1 MSIDSSSKAA
11 LHKGYKHWCPEVEQ
25 REDWDKDF
33 NFVLI
38 RSIEELKKLDV
49 EHKFVAWDTETSG
62 LNPDIDWLVGF
73 SFSFDGKTGYYVPV
87 KHDDIALG
95 KEALDIF
102 FSILSKAGTQ
112 FLYNCRFDQ
121 RFFEAAGYSLEGLRY
136 YDVMN
141 AIWLADT
148 NVLMPSLKASERRF
162 LGWIP
167 KTFSETLGDA
177 TTFQHVPAEDAYKY
191 ACLAEDTLVTTDQGH
206 EKISEIS
213 VGTLVDTSEGFKE
226 VTATYDNGIREVLEV
241 SLDGNLIECTPDHLL
256 AVNTVLGPSY
266 MRADE
271 LLPCASGYR
280 GTGEIR
286 ELRSTKSVRREVF
299 QDFHLMYYLLGLAW
313 ADGWMNHEKNSLSFH
328 SSVKEQEFFT
338 DFAKR
343 FGTASVRVRKDLRK
357 SPSGSMVRGIDL
369 TLISPHLEEFFI
381 QHGYTCN
388 KPSRVYKDIPDNYF
402 SDFLRGLYDGDG
414 SSNHHTMVF
423 MCHEAL
429 KDVLVNDIHRL
440 FGILPTKSY
449 FRHNVWSVSY
459 GHSSSFLLW
468 KSLYSTSSAFMQRK
482 RDNAVCG
489 KKRFLRVKDSSG
501 VERVFHSVSEAAK
514 FYHVCVSSLSH
525 VAVGDRCH
533 HKGICAS
540 YDTDFQSLLEIPE
553 DIRCVVKPVG
563 NRHVYD
569 LQVKDVHNFRLANG
583 IISHNC
589 TDALGTYHL
598 ALISNQ
604 FYKESYPASKYD
616 NDALYPMMR
625 LENTPQRLDL
635 EYLKSLCSSVETRID
650 ESLQQVYQL
659 AGCTFNVNSPAQ
671 FGKIM
676 LERFGVDTGI
686 RTPTGA
692 MKADLKTLEAWMV
705 KHGSKASPEVKD
717 FLSAYKEY
725 KKTVKFKSSYL
736 DKYIKAAEDS
746 DTFPIR
752 FSYKFQSVPCL
763 TENNTVLTKSR
774 GFVSIKDVQSDDMI
788 WTAWGYKRVLWNHS
802 HEVDEFYRVI
812 LKNGMT
818 LEGTGHHPVLVRKS
832 PLEKVEYSGMTK
844 DDVEWAGIQDLKP
857 DEPVVINHTN
867 ASLSCQDSWRSSL
880 ARTMGYF
887 YGHGR
892 MTDGEMMSLIFDNPD
907 LSYHYA
913 GWMKSLF
920 GDEKVFP
927 YDLGKGKVEYSITR
941 QTLAKFLVEHDVIP
955 AFDEDYF
962 WRLDPVSTYIEEAY
976 RISRMPDTFRHFLVG
991 YLDSAKTSVRA
1002 LWYRDIPDDW
1012 ADGVTK
1018 DRVVFVIPSSCKDVI
1033 IPMFW
1038 ASAIG
1043 CKVTDY
1049 TFKTRFWEDKVTRVE
1064 VSDPYSLSNLLS
1076 LWNNQ
1081 DVGLA
1086 RFSCVELPKTFRLYS
1101 ESRVQSVERVP
1112 TKNTVYDIE
1121 VEGVHEFVAGGI
1133 VTHNTGRLSCLS
1145 HDALVHTRQGLVPIV
1160 DITEEHDIEV
1170 SPNKFAK
1177 AKLVHTGEQDFVKI
1191 VMSSGKKIECTTDH
1205 RFLCPSDE
1213 GFVWRYAR
1221 DLKVSDMLCRT
1232 PVTFTGCDINFEMF
1246 VYGFFLGDGSYYSKE
1261 SKNKCSL
1268 CMFFCEKDH
1277 DAMMYIHDGL
1287 VVRGIPHSMRPC
1299 KDSLWVIELAKE
1311 GSRRLSEMFPVEN
1324 VKQSERR
1331 VDFSYIHSKVD
1342 AFSVLAG
1349 VYQAEGEKY
1358 IRPDDGKMNSAL
1370 NVTSYALVQSLQ
1382 RLADYV
1388 GIRTKIHTIKIDQV
1402 KHPTHHKQWRLQF
1415 CVKSFRKYLDNS
1427 IPFRINTKK
1436 DVPKFLTDSLNSL
1449 PKDVWKVGEMAKF
1462 KALYHNKR
1470 YSLYSVM
1477 RLCEYSELPIEV
1489 FDYEQVVS
1497 IEPCGK
1503 KEAYTLAVDDPLHRY
1518 IAEGFIHHNCGGDKK
1533 NSFFTQNNVQCLE
1546 EDTSVITSE
1555 GIKPIKQ
1562 IKTGDLVWTGSE
1574 FAPCQQLGSKTCSV
1588 LKISTDCGE
1597 VICSAEH
1604 LVLVSDT
1611 RHEIGEFRHA
1621 GDLKVGQFMK
1631 HVGKVLSSDDR
1642 YSPSRIE
1649 RIESV
1654 GEAVCYDLF
1663 VPKFERFVAN
1673 GFIVHNS
1680 TPKPHSLMVK
1690 GRKATQEEIDKGKDI
1705 LGWYL
1710 SNDIPDDEAVGLV
1723 EGMDPDHFNLRRAFL
1738 PKDDDCYVVS
1748 IDMKAEELRL
1758 VANIYNEKTW
1768 ADAFIHGKDVHK
1780 ACYSPD
1786 TEFLVLDRGWMTAD
1800 RITKGMKIAYYDPMD
1815 DEVRFTKAG
1824 ERYSHEA
1831 SEVYMHP
1838 TLFNVTD
1845 NHRMWIGTQDAGF
1858 RIVRAS
1864 ELKSQGNPKQKFRM
1878 KTAVGQRKS
1887 FQSIESHFGRKLGQY
1902 FCYGFMYFAPH
1913 YYDEEGFV
1921 HITLDSPCTKIP
1933 HDFAL
1938 FLHSGD
1944 FSSTEFSVDRELSLG
1959 LRSLEASNPCTSLFS
1974 LAKTKYKDEPI
1985 FLQDF
1990 VYGMLV
1996 YLSSTKFNTL
2006 NLGDGSKVSGK
2017 VVVSSKEHADAIQ
2030 WLLMLTGS
2038 TCRVDP
2044 SKSSLYGEGAYVL
2057 TIFSDVSSL
2066 PKSLGSTFGSVKQK
2080 NIAEK
2085 HLTYSCFS
2093 VPSGLLVTRYKGQI
2107 TVNGNTAIKL
2117 FGEENYSKEARK
2129 KAKCLSGETLVQTSY
2144 GVLTLRS
2151 LYDGWKSG
2159 TYREDLK
2166 IATPSGMHN
2175 VLDVMNNGTKD
2186 VLCLNMSNGDTLE
2199 ATPDHLVRSG
2209 NKWVPVSSL
2218 NEGDCIDAD
2227 ICLSE
2232 VKVYPQIPLSFVSG
2246 CFIPLNRDLAYLFG
2260 AVLGDGTIQKKNVY
2274 YFSED
2279 EELLSEIERIVKGL
2293 GFEPRRNLHR
2303 IGKNGKPF
2311 FRISC
2316 GASRCR
2322 EIFVGAG
2329 LVGDTGHKLLRVPD
2343 VVFKSPSECR
2353 FSFLQGIFDTDGT
2366 VSKLGNA
2373 TSCGLCFCTSSQVF
2387 AKQCAMLCRSL
2398 GMMCLVSSDFNK
2410 TYNRTYYKVRIRAS
2424 SIRQFVSLG
2433 GFKCVHKQ
2441 NTLMEWLDAGLC
2453 LKTYKK
2459 HYCIQSISSGV
2470 REVFDV
2476 SVDSEEH
2483 AFLANGLVVHNC
2495 ASFGILYGSGAQG
2508 FNSSFPEM
2516 SLDECRQ
2523 FLAKFKEA
2531 LPSIEQGQAENVSY
2545 AREHG
2550 TINTGYGRQRRV
2562 RSYFQS
2568 GDKAQ
2573 IAFAERTVKNSVVQ
2587 GTAADVL
2594 KLIFCRLWAN
2604 VFKPYPD
2611 VTFMSTI
2618 HDEVNFSMP
2627 KRLAREVIPICME
2640 CMTIRRDD
2648 WPVTL
2653 ECSLSIGRDSLGDLI
2668 PFTYNKETKEF
2679 TPEWEESSEVL
2690 KKRTGHVETESS
2702 DNESLDVEESDDP
2715 YFGLPPEACEF

>member
-11 LHKGYKHWCPEVEQ
+11 LHKGYKHWCPEVEP

-167 KTFSETLGDA
+167 KTFSETLGEA

-191 ACLAEDTLVTTDQGH
+191 ACLDENELVMMGDMST
-206 EKISEIS
+206 KRICEIE
-213 VGTLVDTSEGFKE
+213 VGDMVCTPNGTRK
-226 VTATYDNGIREVLEV
+226 VTAVYNNGIRECYRLVWNDGSATIATGNHKFLFHDKDIGEEVWRSVDEV
-241 SLDGNLIECTPDHLL
+241 SSLYQKGPRSSLNAVRITPEGKH
-256 AVNTVLGPSY
+256 
-266 MRADE
+266 
-271 LLPCASGYR
+271 
-280 GTGEIR
+280 
-286 ELRSTKSVRREVF
+286 
-299 QDFHLMYYLLGLAW
+299 
-313 ADGWMNHEKNSLSFH
+313 
-328 SSVKEQEFFT
+328 
-338 DFAKR
+338 
-343 FGTASVRVRKDLRK
+343 
-357 SPSGSMVRGIDL
+357 
-369 TLISPHLEEFFI
+369 
-381 QHGYTCN
+381 
-388 KPSRVYKDIPDNYF
+388 
-402 SDFLRGLYDGDG
+402 SDFLLCEV
-414 SSNHHTMVF
+414 S
-423 MCHEAL
+423 
-429 KDVLVNDIHRL
+429 K
-440 FGILPTKSY
+440 
-449 FRHNVWSVSY
+449 FRTCN
-459 GHSSSFLLW
+459 
-468 KSLYSTSSAFMQRK
+468 
-482 RDNAVCG
+482 
-489 KKRFLRVKDSSG
+489 
-501 VERVFHSVSEAAK
+501 
-514 FYHVCVSSLSH
+514 
-525 VAVGDRCH
+525 
-533 HKGICAS
+533 
-540 YDTDFQSLLEIPE
+540 
-553 DIRCVVKPVG
+553 
-563 NRHVYD
+563 VYD
-569 LQVKDVHNFRLANG
+569 IQVEEVHCFVMANG
-583 IISHNC
+583 VVSHNC

-676 LERFGVDTGI
+676 LERFGVDTGV

-736 DKYIKAAEDS
+736 DKYIKAAEDA

-774 GFVSIKDVQSDDMI
+774 GFVSIKDVQSEDMI

-802 HEVDEFYRVI
+802 HEVDEFYRVT

-832 PLEKVEYSGMTK
+832 PLEKVACSGMTK

-857 DEPVVINHTN
+857 DEPVVINHTPS
-867 ASLSCQDSWRSSL
+867 SLSCKDSWKSSL
-880 ARTMGYF
+880 ARIVGYF
-887 YGHGR
+887 YGKGK
-892 MTDGEMMSLIFDNPD
+892 MTDGILMSLCFDNKD
-907 LSYHYA
+907 LAYHYY

-920 GDEKVFP
+920 GDKKVSR
-927 YDLGKGKVEYSITR
+927 YDVDKGKVEYSITR
-941 QTLAKFLVEHDVIP
+941 QTLAKFLSEHDVIP
-955 AFDEDYF
+955 TVEEDRF
-962 WRLDPVSTYIEEAY
+962 GNLKVSPVSTYTKVAD
-976 RISRMPDTFRHFLVG
+976 RLSRMPDTFRHFLAG
-991 YLDSAKTSVRA
+991 YLDSAKTSVRE
-1002 LWYRDIPDDW
+1002 LGYKEIPDDW
-1012 ADGVTK
+1012 EDGITK
-1018 DRVVFVIPSSCKDVI
+1018 DRVTFVIPSACKDVI

-1038 ASAIG
+1038 ASAVD
-1043 CKVTDY
+1043 CKVTDH
-1049 TFKTRFWEDKVTRVE
+1049 TLKTWFGEGKVTRVE

-1101 ESRVQSVERVP
+1101 ESMVQSVEHVHA
-1112 TKNTVYDIE
+1112 NTVVYDIE
-1121 VEGVHEFVAGGI
+1121 VEDVHEYVAGGI
-1133 VTHNTGRLSCLS
+1133 VTHNTGRLS
-1145 HDALVHTRQGLVPIV
+1145 
-1160 DITEEHDIEV
+1160 
-1170 SPNKFAK
+1170 
-1177 AKLVHTGEQDFVKI
+1177 
-1191 VMSSGKKIECTTDH
+1191 
-1205 RFLCPSDE
+1205 
-1213 GFVWRYAR
+1213 
-1221 DLKVSDMLCRT
+1221 
-1232 PVTFTGCDINFEMF
+1232 
-1246 VYGFFLGDGSYYSKE
+1246 
-1261 SKNKCSL
+1261 
-1268 CMFFCEKDH
+1268 
-1277 DAMMYIHDGL
+1277 
-1287 VVRGIPHSMRPC
+1287 
-1299 KDSLWVIELAKE
+1299 
-1311 GSRRLSEMFPVEN
+1311 
-1324 VKQSERR
+1324 
-1331 VDFSYIHSKVD
+1331 
-1342 AFSVLAG
+1342 
-1349 VYQAEGEKY
+1349 
-1358 IRPDDGKMNSAL
+1358 
-1370 NVTSYALVQSLQ
+1370 
-1382 RLADYV
+1382 
-1388 GIRTKIHTIKIDQV
+1388 
-1402 KHPTHHKQWRLQF
+1402 
-1415 CVKSFRKYLDNS
+1415 
-1427 IPFRINTKK
+1427 
-1436 DVPKFLTDSLNSL
+1436 
-1449 PKDVWKVGEMAKF
+1449 
-1462 KALYHNKR
+1462 
-1470 YSLYSVM
+1470 
-1477 RLCEYSELPIEV
+1477 
-1489 FDYEQVVS
+1489 
-1497 IEPCGK
+1497 
-1503 KEAYTLAVDDPLHRY
+1503 
-1518 IAEGFIHHNCGGDKK
+1518 CGGDKK
-1533 NSFFTQNNVQCLE
+1533 NSFFTQNNVQ
-1546 EDTSVITSE
+1546 
-1555 GIKPIKQ
+1555 
-1562 IKTGDLVWTGSE
+1562 
-1574 FAPCQQLGSKTCSV
+1574 
-1588 LKISTDCGE
+1588 
-1597 VICSAEH
+1597 
-1604 LVLVSDT
+1604 
-1611 RHEIGEFRHA
+1611 
-1621 GDLKVGQFMK
+1621 
-1631 HVGKVLSSDDR
+1631 
-1642 YSPSRIE
+1642 
-1649 RIESV
+1649 
-1654 GEAVCYDLF
+1654 
-1663 VPKFERFVAN
+1663 
-1673 GFIVHNS
+1673 S

-1690 GRKATQEEIDKGKDI
+1690 GRKATQEEINQGKDI

-1786 TEFLVLDRGWMTAD
+1786 TEFLVLDHGWMTAD

-1845 NHRMWIGTQDAGF
+1845 NHRMWIGTPDAGF

-1864 ELKSQGNPKQKFRM
+1864 ELKSQGSPKQKFRM

-1959 LRSLEASNPCTSLFS
+1959 FRSLEASNPCTYLFS

-2017 VVVSSKEHADAIQ
+2017 IVVSSKEHADAIQ

-2057 TIFSDVSSL
+2057 TIFSDVSAL

-2085 HLTYSCFS
+2085 RLTYSCFS

-2151 LYDGWKSG
+2151 LYDGWRSG

-2166 IATPSGMHN
+2166 IATPSGMHH

-2232 VKVYPQIPLSFVSG
+2232 VKVCPQIPLSFVSG
-2246 CFIPLNRDLAYLFG
+2246 CFIPLNKDLAYLFG

-2329 LVGDTGHKLLRVPD
+2329 LIGDTGHKLLRVPD
-2343 VVFKSPSECR
+2343 VIFKSPSECR

-2373 TSCGLCFCTSSQVF
+2373 SSCGLCFCTSSQVF
-2387 AKQCAMLCRSL
+2387 AQQCAMLCRSL

-2410 TYNRTYYKVRIRAS
+2410 TYNRNYYKVRIRS
-2424 SIRQFVSLG
+2424 SSVRQFVSLG
-2433 GFKCVHKQ
+2433 GFRCVHKQ

-2453 LKTYKK
+2453 LRTYKK
-2459 HYCIQSISSGV
+2459 HYCIQSISNGV

-2531 LPSIEQGQAENVSY
+2531 LPSIEQGQAENVAY

-2568 GDKAQ
+2568 GDRAQ
-2573 IAFAERTVKNSVVQ
+2573 VAFAERTVKNSVVQ

-2679 TPEWEESSEVL
+2679 TPEWEESGEVL
-2690 KKRTGHVETESS
+2690 KKRTGHVETKPS
-2702 DNESLDVEESDDP
+2702 DNDALDVEECEDP

>member
-11 LHKGYKHWCPEVEQ
+11 LHKGYKHWCPEVEP

-102 FSILSKAGTQ
+102 HSILRKAGTQ

-167 KTFSETLGDA
+167 KTFSETLGEA

-191 ACLAEDTLVTTDQGH
+191 A
-206 EKISEIS
+206 I
-213 VGTLVDTSEGFKE
+213 
-226 VTATYDNGIREVLEV
+226 
-241 SLDGNLIECTPDHLL
+241 
-256 AVNTVLGPSY
+256 
-266 MRADE
+266 
-271 LLPCASGYR
+271 
-280 GTGEIR
+280 
-286 ELRSTKSVRREVF
+286 
-299 QDFHLMYYLLGLAW
+299 
-313 ADGWMNHEKNSLSFH
+313 
-328 SSVKEQEFFT
+328 
-338 DFAKR
+338 
-343 FGTASVRVRKDLRK
+343 
-357 SPSGSMVRGIDL
+357 
-369 TLISPHLEEFFI
+369 
-381 QHGYTCN
+381 
-388 KPSRVYKDIPDNYF
+388 
-402 SDFLRGLYDGDG
+402 
-414 SSNHHTMVF
+414 
-423 MCHEAL
+423 
-429 KDVLVNDIHRL
+429 
-440 FGILPTKSY
+440 
-449 FRHNVWSVSY
+449 
-459 GHSSSFLLW
+459 
-468 KSLYSTSSAFMQRK
+468 
-482 RDNAVCG
+482 
-489 KKRFLRVKDSSG
+489 
-501 VERVFHSVSEAAK
+501 
-514 FYHVCVSSLSH
+514 
-525 VAVGDRCH
+525 
-533 HKGICAS
+533 
-540 YDTDFQSLLEIPE
+540 
-553 DIRCVVKPVG
+553 
-563 NRHVYD
+563 
-569 LQVKDVHNFRLANG
+569 
-583 IISHNC
+583 

-635 EYLKSLCSSVETRID
+635 EYLKSLCSSVEIRID

-676 LERFGVDTGI
+676 LERFGVDTGV

-705 KHGSKASPEVKD
+705 KHGSKASPEVKE

-736 DKYIKAAEDS
+736 DKYIKAAEDA

-763 TENNTVLTKSR
+763 TENNTVLTKSL
-774 GFVSIKDVQSDDMI
+774 GFVSIKDVQSEDMI

-802 HEVDEFYRVI
+802 HEVDEFYRVT

-832 PLEKVEYSGMTK
+832 PLEKVACSGMTK

-857 DEPVVINHTN
+857 DEPVVINHSH
-867 ASLSCQDSWRSSL
+867 ASLSCQDSWKSSL
-880 ARTMGYF
+880 ARIMGYF

-907 LSYHYA
+907 LSYHYEE
-913 GWMKSLF
+913 WMKSLF
-920 GDEKVFP
+920 GDKKVFP

-955 AFDEDYF
+955 AFDENCF
-962 WRLDPVSTYIEEAY
+962 WRLDRVSTYIEEAY
-976 RISRMPDTFRHFLVG
+976 RISRMPDTFRHFLAG
-991 YLDSAKTSVRA
+991 YLDSAKTSVRD
-1002 LWYRDIPDDW
+1002 LWYSEIPDDW
-1012 ADGVTK
+1012 TDGVTK

-1043 CKVTDY
+1043 CKVTDHI
-1049 TFKTRFWEDKVTRVE
+1049 FKIGFCEDKVTRVE

-1076 LWNNQ
+1076 LWNNT
-1081 DVGLA
+1081 DVGRA
-1086 RFSCVELPKTFRLYS
+1086 RFSCVKLPKTFRLYS
-1101 ESRVQSVERVP
+1101 ESRVQSVECVHAH
-1112 TKNTVYDIE
+1112 NTVYDIE
-1121 VEGVHEFVAGGI
+1121 VEDVHEYVAGGI
-1133 VTHNTGRLSCLS
+1133 VTHNTGRLS
-1145 HDALVHTRQGLVPIV
+1145 
-1160 DITEEHDIEV
+1160 
-1170 SPNKFAK
+1170 
-1177 AKLVHTGEQDFVKI
+1177 
-1191 VMSSGKKIECTTDH
+1191 
-1205 RFLCPSDE
+1205 
-1213 GFVWRYAR
+1213 
-1221 DLKVSDMLCRT
+1221 
-1232 PVTFTGCDINFEMF
+1232 
-1246 VYGFFLGDGSYYSKE
+1246 
-1261 SKNKCSL
+1261 
-1268 CMFFCEKDH
+1268 
-1277 DAMMYIHDGL
+1277 
-1287 VVRGIPHSMRPC
+1287 
-1299 KDSLWVIELAKE
+1299 
-1311 GSRRLSEMFPVEN
+1311 
-1324 VKQSERR
+1324 
-1331 VDFSYIHSKVD
+1331 
-1342 AFSVLAG
+1342 
-1349 VYQAEGEKY
+1349 
-1358 IRPDDGKMNSAL
+1358 
-1370 NVTSYALVQSLQ
+1370 
-1382 RLADYV
+1382 
-1388 GIRTKIHTIKIDQV
+1388 
-1402 KHPTHHKQWRLQF
+1402 
-1415 CVKSFRKYLDNS
+1415 
-1427 IPFRINTKK
+1427 
-1436 DVPKFLTDSLNSL
+1436 
-1449 PKDVWKVGEMAKF
+1449 
-1462 KALYHNKR
+1462 
-1470 YSLYSVM
+1470 
-1477 RLCEYSELPIEV
+1477 
-1489 FDYEQVVS
+1489 
-1497 IEPCGK
+1497 
-1503 KEAYTLAVDDPLHRY
+1503 
-1518 IAEGFIHHNCGGDKK
+1518 CGGDKK

-1562 IKTGDLVWTGSE
+1562 VNTGDLVWTGSE

-1604 LVLVSDT
+1604 LVLVSDS

-1621 GDLKVGQFMK
+1621 GDLKAGQFMK

-1642 YSPSRIE
+1642 YSPARIE
-1649 RIESV
+1649 RIESA

-1690 GRKATQEEIDKGKDI
+1690 GRKATQEEINQGKDI

-1786 TEFLVLDRGWMTAD
+1786 TEFLVLDHGWMTAD

-1815 DEVRFTKAG
+1815 DEVRFAKAG

-1845 NHRMWIGTQDAGF
+1845 NHRMWIGTPDVGF

-1864 ELKSQGNPKQKFRM
+1864 ELKSQGNPKQTFRM

-1959 LRSLEASNPCTSLFS
+1959 FRSLEASNPCTYLFS

-2044 SKSSLYGEGAYVL
+2044 SKSSVYGEGTYVL

-2129 KAKCLSGETLVQTSY
+2129 KS
-2144 GVLTLRS
+2144 
-2151 LYDGWKSG
+2151 
-2159 TYREDLK
+2159 K
-2166 IATPSGMHN
+2166 I
-2175 VLDVMNNGTKD
+2175 
-2186 VLCLNMSNGDTLE
+2186 
-2199 ATPDHLVRSG
+2199 
-2209 NKWVPVSSL
+2209 
-2218 NEGDCIDAD
+2218 
-2227 ICLSE
+2227 
-2232 VKVYPQIPLSFVSG
+2232 
-2246 CFIPLNRDLAYLFG
+2246 
-2260 AVLGDGTIQKKNVY
+2260 
-2274 YFSED
+2274 
-2279 EELLSEIERIVKGL
+2279 
-2293 GFEPRRNLHR
+2293 
-2303 IGKNGKPF
+2303 
-2311 FRISC
+2311 
-2316 GASRCR
+2316 
-2322 EIFVGAG
+2322 
-2329 LVGDTGHKLLRVPD
+2329 
-2343 VVFKSPSECR
+2343 
-2353 FSFLQGIFDTDGT
+2353 
-2366 VSKLGNA
+2366 
-2373 TSCGLCFCTSSQVF
+2373 
-2387 AKQCAMLCRSL
+2387 
-2398 GMMCLVSSDFNK
+2398 
-2410 TYNRTYYKVRIRAS
+2410 
-2424 SIRQFVSLG
+2424 
-2433 GFKCVHKQ
+2433 
-2441 NTLMEWLDAGLC
+2441 
-2453 LKTYKK
+2453 
-2459 HYCIQSISSGV
+2459 
-2470 REVFDV
+2470 
-2476 SVDSEEH
+2476 
-2483 AFLANGLVVHNC
+2483 

-2679 TPEWEESSEVL
+2679 TPEWEESGEVL
-2690 KKRTGHVETESS
+2690 KKRTGHVETKPS
-2702 DNESLDVEESDDP
+2702 DNDALDVEECEDP

>member
-11 LHKGYKHWCPEVEQ
+11 LHKGYKHWCPEVEP

-167 KTFSETLGDA
+167 KTFSETLGEA

-191 ACLAEDTLVTTDQGH
+191 A
-206 EKISEIS
+206 
-213 VGTLVDTSEGFKE
+213 
-226 VTATYDNGIREVLEV
+226 
-241 SLDGNLIECTPDHLL
+241 
-256 AVNTVLGPSY
+256 
-266 MRADE
+266 
-271 LLPCASGYR
+271 
-280 GTGEIR
+280 
-286 ELRSTKSVRREVF
+286 
-299 QDFHLMYYLLGLAW
+299 
-313 ADGWMNHEKNSLSFH
+313 
-328 SSVKEQEFFT
+328 
-338 DFAKR
+338 
-343 FGTASVRVRKDLRK
+343 
-357 SPSGSMVRGIDL
+357 
-369 TLISPHLEEFFI
+369 
-381 QHGYTCN
+381 
-388 KPSRVYKDIPDNYF
+388 
-402 SDFLRGLYDGDG
+402 
-414 SSNHHTMVF
+414 
-423 MCHEAL
+423 
-429 KDVLVNDIHRL
+429 
-440 FGILPTKSY
+440 
-449 FRHNVWSVSY
+449 
-459 GHSSSFLLW
+459 
-468 KSLYSTSSAFMQRK
+468 
-482 RDNAVCG
+482 
-489 KKRFLRVKDSSG
+489 
-501 VERVFHSVSEAAK
+501 
-514 FYHVCVSSLSH
+514 
-525 VAVGDRCH
+525 
-533 HKGICAS
+533 
-540 YDTDFQSLLEIPE
+540 
-553 DIRCVVKPVG
+553 
-563 NRHVYD
+563 
-569 LQVKDVHNFRLANG
+569 
-583 IISHNC
+583 C

-676 LERFGVDTGI
+676 LERFGVDTGV

-736 DKYIKAAEDS
+736 DKYIKAAEDA

-774 GFVSIKDVQSDDMI
+774 GFVSIKDVQSEDMI

-802 HEVDEFYRVI
+802 HEVDEFYRVT

-832 PLEKVEYSGMTK
+832 PLEKVAYSGMIK
-844 DDVEWAGIQDLKP
+844 DDVEWAGIQDLKL
-857 DEPVVINHTN
+857 DEPVVINHTH
-867 ASLSCQDSWRSSL
+867 ASLSCQDSWKSSL
-880 ARTMGYF
+880 ARIMGYF

-892 MTDGEMMSLIFDNPD
+892 MTDGEMMSLVFDNPD

-913 GWMKSLF
+913 GWLKSLF
-920 GDEKVFP
+920 GDKKVFP

-941 QTLAKFLVEHDVIP
+941 QTLANFLVEHDVIP
-955 AFDEDYF
+955 AFDENCF

-976 RISRMPDTFRHFLVG
+976 RISRMPDTFRHFLAG
-991 YLDSAKTSVRA
+991 CLDSSKTSVRD
-1002 LWYRDIPDDW
+1002 LWYSEIPDDW
-1012 ADGVTK
+1012 TDGVTK

-1043 CKVTDY
+1043 CKVTDH
-1049 TFKTRFWEDKVTRVE
+1049 TFRIGFCEDKVTRVE

-1086 RFSCVELPKTFRLYS
+1086 RFSCVELPKTFRLYA
-1101 ESRVQSVERVP
+1101 ESMVQSVEHVHA
-1112 TKNTVYDIE
+1112 NTVVYDIE
-1121 VEGVHEFVAGGI
+1121 VEDVHEYIAGGI
-1133 VTHNTGRLSCLS
+1133 VTHNTGRLS
-1145 HDALVHTRQGLVPIV
+1145 
-1160 DITEEHDIEV
+1160 
-1170 SPNKFAK
+1170 
-1177 AKLVHTGEQDFVKI
+1177 
-1191 VMSSGKKIECTTDH
+1191 
-1205 RFLCPSDE
+1205 
-1213 GFVWRYAR
+1213 
-1221 DLKVSDMLCRT
+1221 
-1232 PVTFTGCDINFEMF
+1232 
-1246 VYGFFLGDGSYYSKE
+1246 
-1261 SKNKCSL
+1261 
-1268 CMFFCEKDH
+1268 
-1277 DAMMYIHDGL
+1277 
-1287 VVRGIPHSMRPC
+1287 
-1299 KDSLWVIELAKE
+1299 
-1311 GSRRLSEMFPVEN
+1311 
-1324 VKQSERR
+1324 
-1331 VDFSYIHSKVD
+1331 
-1342 AFSVLAG
+1342 
-1349 VYQAEGEKY
+1349 
-1358 IRPDDGKMNSAL
+1358 
-1370 NVTSYALVQSLQ
+1370 
-1382 RLADYV
+1382 
-1388 GIRTKIHTIKIDQV
+1388 
-1402 KHPTHHKQWRLQF
+1402 
-1415 CVKSFRKYLDNS
+1415 
-1427 IPFRINTKK
+1427 
-1436 DVPKFLTDSLNSL
+1436 
-1449 PKDVWKVGEMAKF
+1449 
-1462 KALYHNKR
+1462 
-1470 YSLYSVM
+1470 
-1477 RLCEYSELPIEV
+1477 
-1489 FDYEQVVS
+1489 
-1497 IEPCGK
+1497 
-1503 KEAYTLAVDDPLHRY
+1503 
-1518 IAEGFIHHNCGGDKK
+1518 CGGDKK
-1533 NSFFTQNNVQCLE
+1533 NSFFTQNNVQ
-1546 EDTSVITSE
+1546 
-1555 GIKPIKQ
+1555 
-1562 IKTGDLVWTGSE
+1562 
-1574 FAPCQQLGSKTCSV
+1574 
-1588 LKISTDCGE
+1588 
-1597 VICSAEH
+1597 
-1604 LVLVSDT
+1604 
-1611 RHEIGEFRHA
+1611 
-1621 GDLKVGQFMK
+1621 
-1631 HVGKVLSSDDR
+1631 
-1642 YSPSRIE
+1642 
-1649 RIESV
+1649 
-1654 GEAVCYDLF
+1654 
-1663 VPKFERFVAN
+1663 
-1673 GFIVHNS
+1673 S

-1690 GRKATQEEIDKGKDI
+1690 GRKATQEEINQGKDI

-1786 TEFLVLDRGWMTAD
+1786 TEFLVLNHGWMTAD

-1845 NHRMWIGTQDAGF
+1845 NHRMWIGTPDAGF

-1944 FSSTEFSVDRELSLG
+1944 YSSTEFSVDRELSLG
-1959 LRSLEASNPCTSLFS
+1959 FRSLEAFNPCTYLFS
-1974 LAKTKYKDEPI
+1974 LAKTEYKDEPI

-2038 TCRVDP
+2038 TCRVDS
-2044 SKSSLYGEGAYVL
+2044 SKSSVYGEGAYVL

-2166 IATPSGMHN
+2166 IATPSGMHH

-2246 CFIPLNRDLAYLFG
+2246 CFIPLNKDLAYLFG

-2279 EELLSEIERIVKGL
+2279 EELLEEIERIVKGL

-2329 LVGDTGHKLLRVPD
+2329 LVGDTGHKILRVPD
-2343 VVFKSPSECR
+2343 VIFKSPSECR

-2366 VSKLGNA
+2366 VSKLGNVS
-2373 TSCGLCFCTSSQVF
+2373 SCGLCFCTSSQVF
-2387 AKQCAMLCRSL
+2387 AQQCAMLCRSL

-2410 TYNRTYYKVRIRAS
+2410 TYNRTYYKVRIRS
-2424 SIRQFVSLG
+2424 SSVRQFVSLG
-2433 GFKCVHKQ
+2433 GFKCAHKQ

-2573 IAFAERTVKNSVVQ
+2573 VAFAERTVKNSVVQ

-2653 ECSLSIGRDSLGDLI
+2653 ECSLSIGRDSLGDLM

-2679 TPEWEESSEVL
+2679 TPEWEESNEVL

>member
-11 LHKGYKHWCPEVEQ
+11 LHKGYKHWCPEVEP

-148 NVLMPSLKASERRF
+148 NVLMPSLKVSERRF

-167 KTFSETLGDA
+167 KTFSETLGEA

-191 ACLAEDTLVTTDQGH
+191 A
-206 EKISEIS
+206 
-213 VGTLVDTSEGFKE
+213 
-226 VTATYDNGIREVLEV
+226 
-241 SLDGNLIECTPDHLL
+241 
-256 AVNTVLGPSY
+256 
-266 MRADE
+266 
-271 LLPCASGYR
+271 
-280 GTGEIR
+280 
-286 ELRSTKSVRREVF
+286 
-299 QDFHLMYYLLGLAW
+299 
-313 ADGWMNHEKNSLSFH
+313 
-328 SSVKEQEFFT
+328 
-338 DFAKR
+338 
-343 FGTASVRVRKDLRK
+343 
-357 SPSGSMVRGIDL
+357 
-369 TLISPHLEEFFI
+369 
-381 QHGYTCN
+381 
-388 KPSRVYKDIPDNYF
+388 
-402 SDFLRGLYDGDG
+402 
-414 SSNHHTMVF
+414 
-423 MCHEAL
+423 
-429 KDVLVNDIHRL
+429 
-440 FGILPTKSY
+440 
-449 FRHNVWSVSY
+449 
-459 GHSSSFLLW
+459 
-468 KSLYSTSSAFMQRK
+468 
-482 RDNAVCG
+482 
-489 KKRFLRVKDSSG
+489 
-501 VERVFHSVSEAAK
+501 
-514 FYHVCVSSLSH
+514 
-525 VAVGDRCH
+525 
-533 HKGICAS
+533 
-540 YDTDFQSLLEIPE
+540 
-553 DIRCVVKPVG
+553 
-563 NRHVYD
+563 
-569 LQVKDVHNFRLANG
+569 
-583 IISHNC
+583 C

-676 LERFGVDTGI
+676 LERFGVDTGV

-736 DKYIKAAEDS
+736 DKYIKAAEDA

-774 GFVSIKDVQSDDMI
+774 GFVSIKDVQSEDMI

-802 HEVDEFYRVI
+802 HEVDEFYRVT

-818 LEGTGHHPVLVRKS
+818 LEGTGHHPVLVRKA
-832 PLEKVEYSGMTK
+832 PLEKVAYSGMTK
-844 DDVEWAGIQDLKP
+844 DDVEWAGIQDLKL
-857 DEPVVINHTN
+857 DEPVVINHTH
-867 ASLSCQDSWRSSL
+867 ASLSCQDSWKSSL
-880 ARTMGYF
+880 ARIMGYF

-892 MTDGEMMSLIFDNPD
+892 MTDGEMMSLVFDNPD

-913 GWMKSLF
+913 GWLKSLF
-920 GDEKVFP
+920 GDKKVFP

-941 QTLAKFLVEHDVIP
+941 QTLANFLVEHDVIP
-955 AFDEDYF
+955 AFDENCF

-991 YLDSAKTSVRA
+991 YLDSSKTSVRD
-1002 LWYRDIPDDW
+1002 LWYSEIPDDW
-1012 ADGVTK
+1012 TDGVTK

-1033 IPMFW
+1033 IPMLW

-1043 CKVTDY
+1043 CKVTDHI
-1049 TFKTRFWEDKVTRVE
+1049 FKIGFCEDKVTRVE
-1064 VSDPYSLSNLLS
+1064 VSDPYSLSNLLN

-1086 RFSCVELPKTFRLYS
+1086 RFSCVELPNTFRLYT
-1101 ESRVQSVERVP
+1101 ESRVQSVEHVHA
-1112 TKNTVYDIE
+1112 NTVVYDIE
-1121 VEGVHEFVAGGI
+1121 VEDVHEYIAGGI
-1133 VTHNTGRLSCLS
+1133 VTHNTGRLS
-1145 HDALVHTRQGLVPIV
+1145 
-1160 DITEEHDIEV
+1160 
-1170 SPNKFAK
+1170 
-1177 AKLVHTGEQDFVKI
+1177 
-1191 VMSSGKKIECTTDH
+1191 
-1205 RFLCPSDE
+1205 
-1213 GFVWRYAR
+1213 
-1221 DLKVSDMLCRT
+1221 
-1232 PVTFTGCDINFEMF
+1232 
-1246 VYGFFLGDGSYYSKE
+1246 
-1261 SKNKCSL
+1261 
-1268 CMFFCEKDH
+1268 
-1277 DAMMYIHDGL
+1277 
-1287 VVRGIPHSMRPC
+1287 
-1299 KDSLWVIELAKE
+1299 
-1311 GSRRLSEMFPVEN
+1311 
-1324 VKQSERR
+1324 
-1331 VDFSYIHSKVD
+1331 
-1342 AFSVLAG
+1342 
-1349 VYQAEGEKY
+1349 
-1358 IRPDDGKMNSAL
+1358 
-1370 NVTSYALVQSLQ
+1370 
-1382 RLADYV
+1382 
-1388 GIRTKIHTIKIDQV
+1388 
-1402 KHPTHHKQWRLQF
+1402 
-1415 CVKSFRKYLDNS
+1415 
-1427 IPFRINTKK
+1427 
-1436 DVPKFLTDSLNSL
+1436 
-1449 PKDVWKVGEMAKF
+1449 
-1462 KALYHNKR
+1462 
-1470 YSLYSVM
+1470 
-1477 RLCEYSELPIEV
+1477 
-1489 FDYEQVVS
+1489 
-1497 IEPCGK
+1497 
-1503 KEAYTLAVDDPLHRY
+1503 
-1518 IAEGFIHHNCGGDKK
+1518 CGGDKK
-1533 NSFFTQNNVQCLE
+1533 NSFFTQNNVQ
-1546 EDTSVITSE
+1546 
-1555 GIKPIKQ
+1555 
-1562 IKTGDLVWTGSE
+1562 
-1574 FAPCQQLGSKTCSV
+1574 
-1588 LKISTDCGE
+1588 
-1597 VICSAEH
+1597 
-1604 LVLVSDT
+1604 
-1611 RHEIGEFRHA
+1611 
-1621 GDLKVGQFMK
+1621 
-1631 HVGKVLSSDDR
+1631 
-1642 YSPSRIE
+1642 
-1649 RIESV
+1649 
-1654 GEAVCYDLF
+1654 
-1663 VPKFERFVAN
+1663 
-1673 GFIVHNS
+1673 S

-1690 GRKATQEEIDKGKDI
+1690 GRKATQEEINQGKDI

-1786 TEFLVLDRGWMTAD
+1786 TEFLVLNHGWMTAD

-1845 NHRMWIGTQDAGF
+1845 NHRMWIGTPDAGF

-1944 FSSTEFSVDRELSLG
+1944 YSSTEFSVDRELSLG
-1959 LRSLEASNPCTSLFS
+1959 FRSLEAFNPCTYLFS
-1974 LAKTKYKDEPI
+1974 LAKTEYKDEPI

-2038 TCRVDP
+2038 TCRVDS
-2044 SKSSLYGEGAYVL
+2044 SKSSVYGEGAYVL

-2166 IATPSGMHN
+2166 IATPSGMHH

-2246 CFIPLNRDLAYLFG
+2246 CFIPLNKDLAYLFG

-2279 EELLSEIERIVKGL
+2279 EELLEEIERIVKGL

-2343 VVFKSPSECR
+2343 VIFKSPSECR

-2366 VSKLGNA
+2366 VSKLGNVS
-2373 TSCGLCFCTSSQVF
+2373 SCGLCFCTSSQVF
-2387 AKQCAMLCRSL
+2387 AQQCAMLCRSL

-2410 TYNRTYYKVRIRAS
+2410 TYNRTYYKVRIRS
-2424 SIRQFVSLG
+2424 SSVRQFVSLG
-2433 GFKCVHKQ
+2433 GFKCAHKQ

-2573 IAFAERTVKNSVVQ
+2573 VAFAERTVKNSVVQ

-2653 ECSLSIGRDSLGDLI
+2653 ECSLSIGRDSLGDLM

-2679 TPEWEESSEVL
+2679 TPEWEESNEVL

>member
-11 LHKGYKHWCPEVEQ
+11 LHKGYKHWCPEVEP

-191 ACLAEDTLVTTDQGH
+191 AC
-206 EKISEIS
+206 
-213 VGTLVDTSEGFKE
+213 
-226 VTATYDNGIREVLEV
+226 
-241 SLDGNLIECTPDHLL
+241 
-256 AVNTVLGPSY
+256 
-266 MRADE
+266 
-271 LLPCASGYR
+271 
-280 GTGEIR
+280 
-286 ELRSTKSVRREVF
+286 
-299 QDFHLMYYLLGLAW
+299 
-313 ADGWMNHEKNSLSFH
+313 
-328 SSVKEQEFFT
+328 
-338 DFAKR
+338 
-343 FGTASVRVRKDLRK
+343 
-357 SPSGSMVRGIDL
+357 
-369 TLISPHLEEFFI
+369 
-381 QHGYTCN
+381 
-388 KPSRVYKDIPDNYF
+388 
-402 SDFLRGLYDGDG
+402 
-414 SSNHHTMVF
+414 
-423 MCHEAL
+423 
-429 KDVLVNDIHRL
+429 
-440 FGILPTKSY
+440 
-449 FRHNVWSVSY
+449 
-459 GHSSSFLLW
+459 
-468 KSLYSTSSAFMQRK
+468 
-482 RDNAVCG
+482 
-489 KKRFLRVKDSSG
+489 
-501 VERVFHSVSEAAK
+501 
-514 FYHVCVSSLSH
+514 
-525 VAVGDRCH
+525 
-533 HKGICAS
+533 
-540 YDTDFQSLLEIPE
+540 
-553 DIRCVVKPVG
+553 
-563 NRHVYD
+563 
-569 LQVKDVHNFRLANG
+569 
-583 IISHNC
+583 

-676 LERFGVDTGI
+676 LERFGVDTGV

-746 DTFPIR
+746 ETFPIR

-880 ARTMGYF
+880 ARIMGYF

-892 MTDGEMMSLIFDNPD
+892 MTDGEMMSLIFDNPN

-955 AFDEDYF
+955 AFDDDYF

-991 YLDSAKTSVRA
+991 YLDSAKTSVRD

-1043 CKVTDY
+1043 CKVTDH
-1049 TFKTRFWEDKVTRVE
+1049 TFKIGFCEDTVTRVE

-1086 RFSCVELPKTFRLYS
+1086 RFSCVELPKTFRLYA

-1121 VEGVHEFVAGGI
+1121 VEDVHEFVAGGI

-1232 PVTFTGCDINFEMF
+1232 PVTFKGCDINFEMF
-1246 VYGFFLGDGSYYSKE
+1246 LYGFFLGDGSYYSKE
-1261 SKNKCSL
+1261 SKNKYSL
-1268 CMFFCEKDH
+1268 RMFFCEKDH

-1299 KDSLWVIELAKE
+1299 KDSLWVIEFAKE

-1358 IRPDDGKMNSAL
+1358 IRPDDGKMHSAL

-1388 GIRTKIHTIKIDQV
+1388 GIRTTIHTIKIDHV

-1436 DVPKFLTDSLNSL
+1436 DVPKFLTDSLNNL

-1533 NSFFTQNNVQCLE
+1533 NSFFTQNNVQ
-1546 EDTSVITSE
+1546 
-1555 GIKPIKQ
+1555 
-1562 IKTGDLVWTGSE
+1562 
-1574 FAPCQQLGSKTCSV
+1574 
-1588 LKISTDCGE
+1588 
-1597 VICSAEH
+1597 
-1604 LVLVSDT
+1604 
-1611 RHEIGEFRHA
+1611 
-1621 GDLKVGQFMK
+1621 
-1631 HVGKVLSSDDR
+1631 
-1642 YSPSRIE
+1642 
-1649 RIESV
+1649 
-1654 GEAVCYDLF
+1654 
-1663 VPKFERFVAN
+1663 
-1673 GFIVHNS
+1673 S

-1878 KTAVGQRKS
+1878 KTAIGQRKS

-1959 LRSLEASNPCTSLFS
+1959 LRSLEAFNPCTSLFS

-2044 SKSSLYGEGAYVL
+2044 SKSSVYGEGAYVL

-2129 KAKCLSGETLVQTSY
+2129 KAKCVAGDTILHTAEDHTIAIRDLVSVETLKNAVIGEPVELPEPKTRISTPDGWSPVTHWISNGKKDTLKLIIERQ
-2144 GVLTLRS
+2144 LTL
-2151 LYDGWKSG
+2151 
-2159 TYREDLK
+2159 E
-2166 IATPSGMHN
+2166 
-2175 VLDVMNNGTKD
+2175 V
-2186 VLCLNMSNGDTLE
+2186 
-2199 ATPDHLVRSG
+2199 TPDHLVGKYDPDASDDLSKKYKLVRAD
-2209 NKWVPVSSL
+2209 SL
-2218 NEGDCIDAD
+2218 SVGH
-2227 ICLSE
+2227 
-2232 VKVYPQIPLSFVSG
+2232 Y
-2246 CFIPLNRDLAYLFG
+2246 
-2260 AVLGDGTIQKKNVY
+2260 VLWDYCPMRITDIQK
-2274 YFSED
+2274 
-2279 EELLSEIERIVKGL
+2279 G
-2293 GFEPRRNLHR
+2293 
-2303 IGKNGKPF
+2303 
-2311 FRISC
+2311 
-2316 GASRCR
+2316 
-2322 EIFVGAG
+2322 
-2329 LVGDTGHKLLRVPD
+2329 
-2343 VVFKSPSECR
+2343 
-2353 FSFLQGIFDTDGT
+2353 
-2366 VSKLGNA
+2366 
-2373 TSCGLCFCTSSQVF
+2373 
-2387 AKQCAMLCRSL
+2387 
-2398 GMMCLVSSDFNK
+2398 SSDVYDITVDN
-2410 TYNRTYYKVRIRAS
+2410 AS
-2424 SIRQFVSLG
+2424 HTF
-2433 GFKCVHKQ
+2433 H
-2441 NTLMEWLDAGLC
+2441 
-2453 LKTYKK
+2453 
-2459 HYCIQSISSGV
+2459 
-2470 REVFDV
+2470 
-2476 SVDSEEH
+2476 
-2483 AFLANGLVVHNC
+2483 ANGVVVHNC

-2508 FNSSFPEM
+2508 FNNSFPDM
-2516 SLDECRQ
+2516 TLDECRQ

-2531 LPSIEQGQAENVSY
+2531 LPSIEQGQAENVAY

-2568 GDKAQ
+2568 GDRAQ
-2573 IAFAERTVKNSVVQ
+2573 VAFAERTVKNSVVQ

-2679 TPEWEESSEVL
+2679 TPEWEESGEVL
-2690 KKRTGHVETESS
+2690 KKRAGHVETKPS
-2702 DNESLDVEESDDP
+2702 DNEDLDVEESDDP

>member
-11 LHKGYKHWCPEVEQ
+11 LHKGYKHWCPEVEP

-191 ACLAEDTLVTTDQGH
+191 ACLDEHELVMMGDRSTKRIC
-206 EKISEIS
+206 EVE
-213 VGTLVDTSEGFKE
+213 VGDMVCTPKGPRK
-226 VTATYDNGIREVLEV
+226 VTAVYNNGIRECY
-241 SLDGNLIECTPDHLL
+241 SLVWNDGSATTATGNHKFLFHDK
-256 AVNTVLGPSY
+256 
-266 MRADE
+266 D
-271 LLPCASGYR
+271 
-280 GTGEIR
+280 TGE
-286 ELRSTKSVRREVF
+286 EVWRSVDEV
-299 QDFHLMYYLLGLAW
+299 Y
-313 ADGWMNHEKNSLSFH
+313 SLYQKDH
-328 SSVKEQEFFT
+328 RSS
-338 DFAKR
+338 
-343 FGTASVRVRKDLRK
+343 
-357 SPSGSMVRGIDL
+357 
-369 TLISPHLEEFFI
+369 LEAVQI
-381 QHGYTCN
+381 TPKGKH
-388 KPSRVYKDIPDNYF
+388 
-402 SDFLRGLYDGDG
+402 SDFLLCEV
-414 SSNHHTMVF
+414 S
-423 MCHEAL
+423 
-429 KDVLVNDIHRL
+429 K
-440 FGILPTKSY
+440 
-449 FRHNVWSVSY
+449 FR
-459 GHSSSFLLW
+459 
-468 KSLYSTSSAFMQRK
+468 
-482 RDNAVCG
+482 
-489 KKRFLRVKDSSG
+489 
-501 VERVFHSVSEAAK
+501 
-514 FYHVCVSSLSH
+514 
-525 VAVGDRCH
+525 
-533 HKGICAS
+533 
-540 YDTDFQSLLEIPE
+540 P
-553 DIRCVVKPVG
+553 CVV
-563 NRHVYD
+563 YD
-569 LQVKDVHNFRLANG
+569 IQVEEVHCFVMANG
-583 IISHNC
+583 VVSHNC

-676 LERFGVDTGI
+676 LERFGVDTGV

-746 DTFPIR
+746 ETFPIR

-802 HEVDEFYRVI
+802 HEVDEFYRVT

-818 LEGTGHHPVLVRKS
+818 LEGTGHHPVLVRKL
-832 PLEKVEYSGMTK
+832 PLEKVACSGMTK

-857 DEPVVINHTN
+857 DEPVVINHTP
-867 ASLSCQDSWRSSL
+867 AHLSCQDSWKSSL
-880 ARTMGYF
+880 ARIVGYF
-887 YGHGR
+887 YGKGK
-892 MTDGEMMSLIFDNPD
+892 MTDGVLMSLCFDNHD

-920 GDEKVFP
+920 GDKKVFQ

-955 AFDEDYF
+955 AFEED
-962 WRLDPVSTYIEEAY
+962 RLGNLKVSPVSTYIEVAD
-976 RISRMPDTFRHFLVG
+976 RLSRMPDTFRHFLAG
-991 YLDSAKTSVRA
+991 YLDSAKTSVRE
-1002 LWYRDIPDDW
+1002 LGYKEIPDDW
-1012 ADGVTK
+1012 EDGITK
-1018 DRVVFVIPSSCKDVI
+1018 DRVTFVIPSACKDVI

-1038 ASAIG
+1038 ASAID
-1043 CKVTDY
+1043 CKVTDH
-1049 TFKTRFWEDKVTRVE
+1049 TFKTWFGEGKVTRVE

-1086 RFSCVELPKTFRLYS
+1086 RFSCVELPKTFRLYA

-1121 VEGVHEFVAGGI
+1121 VEDVHEFVAGGI
-1133 VTHNTGRLSCLS
+1133 VTHNTGRLS
-1145 HDALVHTRQGLVPIV
+1145 
-1160 DITEEHDIEV
+1160 
-1170 SPNKFAK
+1170 
-1177 AKLVHTGEQDFVKI
+1177 
-1191 VMSSGKKIECTTDH
+1191 
-1205 RFLCPSDE
+1205 
-1213 GFVWRYAR
+1213 
-1221 DLKVSDMLCRT
+1221 
-1232 PVTFTGCDINFEMF
+1232 
-1246 VYGFFLGDGSYYSKE
+1246 
-1261 SKNKCSL
+1261 
-1268 CMFFCEKDH
+1268 
-1277 DAMMYIHDGL
+1277 
-1287 VVRGIPHSMRPC
+1287 
-1299 KDSLWVIELAKE
+1299 
-1311 GSRRLSEMFPVEN
+1311 
-1324 VKQSERR
+1324 
-1331 VDFSYIHSKVD
+1331 
-1342 AFSVLAG
+1342 
-1349 VYQAEGEKY
+1349 
-1358 IRPDDGKMNSAL
+1358 
-1370 NVTSYALVQSLQ
+1370 
-1382 RLADYV
+1382 
-1388 GIRTKIHTIKIDQV
+1388 
-1402 KHPTHHKQWRLQF
+1402 
-1415 CVKSFRKYLDNS
+1415 
-1427 IPFRINTKK
+1427 
-1436 DVPKFLTDSLNSL
+1436 
-1449 PKDVWKVGEMAKF
+1449 
-1462 KALYHNKR
+1462 
-1470 YSLYSVM
+1470 
-1477 RLCEYSELPIEV
+1477 
-1489 FDYEQVVS
+1489 
-1497 IEPCGK
+1497 
-1503 KEAYTLAVDDPLHRY
+1503 
-1518 IAEGFIHHNCGGDKK
+1518 CGGDKK

-1574 FAPCQQLGSKTCSV
+1574 FASCQQLGSKTCSV

-1959 LRSLEASNPCTSLFS
+1959 LRSLEAFNPCTSLFS

-2044 SKSSLYGEGAYVL
+2044 SKSSVYGEGAYVL

-2166 IATPSGMHN
+2166 IATPSGMHH

-2209 NKWVPVSSL
+2209 NKWIQVSSL

-2373 TSCGLCFCTSSQVF
+2373 ASCGLCFCTSSQVF

-2424 SIRQFVSLG
+2424 SVRQFVSLG

-2679 TPEWEESSEVL
+2679 IPEWEESSEVL

>member
-11 LHKGYKHWCPEVEQ
+11 LHKGYKHWCPEVEP

-73 SFSFDGKTGYYVPV
+73 SFSFDGLTGYYVPV

-167 KTFSETLGDA
+167 KTFSETLGEA

-191 ACLAEDTLVTTDQGH
+191 ACLAEHELVMMGDMST
-206 EKISEIS
+206 KRICEIE
-213 VGTLVDTSEGFKE
+213 VGDMVCTHDGPRK
-226 VTATYDNGIREVLEV
+226 VTAVYNNGIRECYRLVWNDGSTTIATGNHKFLFHDKDTGEEVWRSVDEV
-241 SLDGNLIECTPDHLL
+241 SSLYQKGPRSSLNAVRITPE
-256 AVNTVLGPSY
+256 G
-266 MRADE
+266 
-271 LLPCASGYR
+271 
-280 GTGEIR
+280 
-286 ELRSTKSVRREVF
+286 
-299 QDFHLMYYLLGLAW
+299 
-313 ADGWMNHEKNSLSFH
+313 
-328 SSVKEQEFFT
+328 
-338 DFAKR
+338 KR
-343 FGTASVRVRKDLRK
+343 
-357 SPSGSMVRGIDL
+357 
-369 TLISPHLEEFFI
+369 
-381 QHGYTCN
+381 
-388 KPSRVYKDIPDNYF
+388 
-402 SDFLRGLYDGDG
+402 SDFLLCEV
-414 SSNHHTMVF
+414 S
-423 MCHEAL
+423 
-429 KDVLVNDIHRL
+429 K
-440 FGILPTKSY
+440 
-449 FRHNVWSVSY
+449 FRTCN
-459 GHSSSFLLW
+459 
-468 KSLYSTSSAFMQRK
+468 
-482 RDNAVCG
+482 
-489 KKRFLRVKDSSG
+489 
-501 VERVFHSVSEAAK
+501 
-514 FYHVCVSSLSH
+514 
-525 VAVGDRCH
+525 
-533 HKGICAS
+533 
-540 YDTDFQSLLEIPE
+540 
-553 DIRCVVKPVG
+553 
-563 NRHVYD
+563 VYD
-569 LQVKDVHNFRLANG
+569 IQVEEVHCFVMANG

-676 LERFGVDTGI
+676 LERFGVDTGV

-705 KHGSKASPEVKD
+705 KHGSKASPEVKE

-736 DKYIKAAEDS
+736 DKYIKAAEDA

-774 GFVSIKDVQSDDMI
+774 GFVSIKDVQSEDMI

-802 HEVDEFYRVI
+802 HEVDEFYRVT
-812 LKNGMT
+812 LKNGMI

-832 PLEKVEYSGMTK
+832 PLEKVAYSGMTK

-857 DEPVVINHTN
+857 DEPVVINHTP
-867 ASLSCQDSWRSSL
+867 ASISCKDSWRSSL
-880 ARTMGYF
+880 ARIMGYF
-887 YGHGR
+887 YGKGK
-892 MTDGEMMSLIFDNPD
+892 MTDGILMSLCFDNKD
-907 LSYHYA
+907 LAYHYY

-920 GDEKVFP
+920 GDKKVSR
-927 YDLGKGKVEYSITR
+927 YDVDKGKVEYSITR
-941 QTLAKFLVEHDVIP
+941 QTLTKFLSEHNVIP
-955 AFDEDYF
+955 TVEEDH
-962 WRLDPVSTYIEEAY
+962 LGNLKVSPVSTYTKVADGL
-976 RISRMPDTFRHFLVG
+976 SRTPDTFRHFLAG
-991 YLDSAKTSVRA
+991 YLDSAKTSVRE
-1002 LWYRDIPDDW
+1002 LGYKEIPDDW
-1012 ADGVTK
+1012 EDGITK
-1018 DRVVFVIPSSCKDVI
+1018 DRVTFVIPSACKDVI

-1038 ASAIG
+1038 ASAID
-1043 CKVTDY
+1043 CKVTDH
-1049 TFKTRFWEDKVTRVE
+1049 TFKTWFGEGKVTRVE

-1076 LWNNQ
+1076 LWNNI
-1081 DVGLA
+1081 DVGMA
-1086 RFSCVELPKTFRLYS
+1086 RFSCVELPKTFRLYA
-1101 ESRVQSVERVP
+1101 ESRVQSVEHVHA
-1112 TKNTVYDIE
+1112 NTVVYDIE
-1121 VEGVHEFVAGGI
+1121 VEDVHEYVASGI
-1133 VTHNTGRLSCLS
+1133 VTHNTGRLS
-1145 HDALVHTRQGLVPIV
+1145 
-1160 DITEEHDIEV
+1160 
-1170 SPNKFAK
+1170 
-1177 AKLVHTGEQDFVKI
+1177 
-1191 VMSSGKKIECTTDH
+1191 
-1205 RFLCPSDE
+1205 
-1213 GFVWRYAR
+1213 
-1221 DLKVSDMLCRT
+1221 
-1232 PVTFTGCDINFEMF
+1232 
-1246 VYGFFLGDGSYYSKE
+1246 
-1261 SKNKCSL
+1261 
-1268 CMFFCEKDH
+1268 
-1277 DAMMYIHDGL
+1277 
-1287 VVRGIPHSMRPC
+1287 
-1299 KDSLWVIELAKE
+1299 
-1311 GSRRLSEMFPVEN
+1311 
-1324 VKQSERR
+1324 
-1331 VDFSYIHSKVD
+1331 
-1342 AFSVLAG
+1342 
-1349 VYQAEGEKY
+1349 
-1358 IRPDDGKMNSAL
+1358 
-1370 NVTSYALVQSLQ
+1370 
-1382 RLADYV
+1382 
-1388 GIRTKIHTIKIDQV
+1388 
-1402 KHPTHHKQWRLQF
+1402 
-1415 CVKSFRKYLDNS
+1415 
-1427 IPFRINTKK
+1427 
-1436 DVPKFLTDSLNSL
+1436 
-1449 PKDVWKVGEMAKF
+1449 
-1462 KALYHNKR
+1462 
-1470 YSLYSVM
+1470 
-1477 RLCEYSELPIEV
+1477 
-1489 FDYEQVVS
+1489 
-1497 IEPCGK
+1497 
-1503 KEAYTLAVDDPLHRY
+1503 
-1518 IAEGFIHHNCGGDKK
+1518 CGGDKK

-1562 IKTGDLVWTGSE
+1562 INTGDLVWTGSE
-1574 FAPCQQLGSKTCSV
+1574 FAPCQQLGSKTCGV

-1604 LVLVSDT
+1604 LILVSDS

-1642 YSPSRIE
+1642 YSPARID
-1649 RIESV
+1649 RIESA

-1690 GRKATQEEIDKGKDI
+1690 GRKATQEEINQGKDI

-1786 TEFLVLDRGWMTAD
+1786 TEFLVLDHGWMTAD

-1845 NHRMWIGTQDAGF
+1845 NHRMWIGTPDVGF

-1864 ELKSQGNPKQKFRM
+1864 ELKSQGNPKQTFRM

-1959 LRSLEASNPCTSLFS
+1959 LMSLEASNPCTYLFS

-2038 TCRVDP
+2038 TCRV
-2044 SKSSLYGEGAYVL
+2044 SKPESSVYGEGAYVL

-2080 NIAEK
+2080 NLAEK

-2129 KAKCLSGETLVQTSY
+2129 KAKCVAGDTILHTAEGHTIAIRDLVSVETLKNAVIGEPVELPEPKTRISTPDGWSPVTHWISNGKKDTLKLIIERQ
-2144 GVLTLRS
+2144 LTL
-2151 LYDGWKSG
+2151 
-2159 TYREDLK
+2159 E
-2166 IATPSGMHN
+2166 
-2175 VLDVMNNGTKD
+2175 V
-2186 VLCLNMSNGDTLE
+2186 
-2199 ATPDHLVRSG
+2199 TPDHLVGKYDPDASDGLSKKYKLVRAD
-2209 NKWVPVSSL
+2209 SL
-2218 NEGDCIDAD
+2218 SVGH
-2227 ICLSE
+2227 
-2232 VKVYPQIPLSFVSG
+2232 Y
-2246 CFIPLNRDLAYLFG
+2246 
-2260 AVLGDGTIQKKNVY
+2260 VLWDYCPMRITDIQK
-2274 YFSED
+2274 
-2279 EELLSEIERIVKGL
+2279 G
-2293 GFEPRRNLHR
+2293 
-2303 IGKNGKPF
+2303 
-2311 FRISC
+2311 
-2316 GASRCR
+2316 
-2322 EIFVGAG
+2322 
-2329 LVGDTGHKLLRVPD
+2329 
-2343 VVFKSPSECR
+2343 
-2353 FSFLQGIFDTDGT
+2353 
-2366 VSKLGNA
+2366 
-2373 TSCGLCFCTSSQVF
+2373 
-2387 AKQCAMLCRSL
+2387 
-2398 GMMCLVSSDFNK
+2398 SSDVYDITVDN
-2410 TYNRTYYKVRIRAS
+2410 AS
-2424 SIRQFVSLG
+2424 HTF
-2433 GFKCVHKQ
+2433 H
-2441 NTLMEWLDAGLC
+2441 
-2453 LKTYKK
+2453 
-2459 HYCIQSISSGV
+2459 
-2470 REVFDV
+2470 
-2476 SVDSEEH
+2476 
-2483 AFLANGLVVHNC
+2483 ANGVVVHNC

-2508 FNSSFPEM
+2508 FNNSFPDM
-2516 SLDECRQ
+2516 TLDECRQ

-2531 LPSIEQGQAENVSY
+2531 LPSIEQGQAENVAY

-2568 GDKAQ
+2568 GDRAQ
-2573 IAFAERTVKNSVVQ
+2573 VAFAERTVKNSVVQ

-2679 TPEWEESSEVL
+2679 TPEWEESGEVL
-2690 KKRTGHVETESS
+2690 KKRTGHVETKPS
-2702 DNESLDVEESDDP
+2702 DNDALDVEEYEDP

>member
-11 LHKGYKHWCPEVEQ
+11 LHKGYKHWCPEVEP

-167 KTFSETLGDA
+167 KTFSETLGEA

-191 ACLAEDTLVTTDQGH
+191 ACLAENELVMMGDMST
-206 EKISEIS
+206 KRICEIE
-213 VGTLVDTSEGFKE
+213 VGDMVCTPNGTRK
-226 VTATYDNGIREVLEV
+226 VTAVYNNGIRECYRLVWNDGSTTISTGNHKFLFHDKDTGEEVWRSVDEV
-241 SLDGNLIECTPDHLL
+241 SSLYQKGPRSSLNAVRITPEGKH
-256 AVNTVLGPSY
+256 
-266 MRADE
+266 
-271 LLPCASGYR
+271 
-280 GTGEIR
+280 
-286 ELRSTKSVRREVF
+286 
-299 QDFHLMYYLLGLAW
+299 
-313 ADGWMNHEKNSLSFH
+313 
-328 SSVKEQEFFT
+328 
-338 DFAKR
+338 
-343 FGTASVRVRKDLRK
+343 
-357 SPSGSMVRGIDL
+357 
-369 TLISPHLEEFFI
+369 
-381 QHGYTCN
+381 
-388 KPSRVYKDIPDNYF
+388 
-402 SDFLRGLYDGDG
+402 SDFLLCEV
-414 SSNHHTMVF
+414 S
-423 MCHEAL
+423 
-429 KDVLVNDIHRL
+429 K
-440 FGILPTKSY
+440 
-449 FRHNVWSVSY
+449 FRTCN
-459 GHSSSFLLW
+459 
-468 KSLYSTSSAFMQRK
+468 
-482 RDNAVCG
+482 
-489 KKRFLRVKDSSG
+489 
-501 VERVFHSVSEAAK
+501 
-514 FYHVCVSSLSH
+514 
-525 VAVGDRCH
+525 
-533 HKGICAS
+533 
-540 YDTDFQSLLEIPE
+540 
-553 DIRCVVKPVG
+553 
-563 NRHVYD
+563 VYD
-569 LQVKDVHNFRLANG
+569 IQVEEVHCFVMTNG
-583 IISHNC
+583 VVSHNC

-659 AGCTFNVNSPAQ
+659 AGCAFNVNSPAQ

-676 LERFGVDTGI
+676 LERFGVDTGV

-705 KHGSKASPEVKD
+705 KHGSKVSPDVKD

-736 DKYIKAAEDS
+736 DKYIKAAEDA

-774 GFVSIKDVQSDDMI
+774 GFVSIKDVQSEDMI

-802 HEVDEFYRVI
+802 HDVDEFYRVT

-832 PLEKVEYSGMTK
+832 PLEKVAYSGMTK

-857 DEPVVINHTN
+857 DEPVVINHVH
-867 ASLSCQDSWRSSL
+867 ASLSCSDPWKSSL
-880 ARTMGYF
+880 ARIMGYF
-887 YGHGR
+887 YGKGK
-892 MTDGEMMSLIFDNPD
+892 MTDGVLMSLCFDNKD
-907 LSYHYA
+907 LAYHYY

-920 GDEKVFP
+920 GDKKVSR
-927 YDLGKGKVEYSITR
+927 YDVDKGKVEYSITR
-941 QTLAKFLVEHDVIP
+941 QTLEKFLAEHEVIP
-955 AFDEDYF
+955 TVEED
-962 WRLDPVSTYIEEAY
+962 RLGNLKVSPVSTYTKVAD
-976 RISRMPDTFRHFLVG
+976 RLSRMPDTFRHFLAG
-991 YLDSAKTSVRA
+991 YLDSAKTSARE
-1002 LWYRDIPDDW
+1002 LGYKEIPEDWDD
-1012 ADGVTK
+1012 GITT
-1018 DRVVFVIPSSCKDVI
+1018 DRVVFVIPSACKDVI

-1038 ASAIG
+1038 ASAIA
-1043 CKVTDY
+1043 CKVTDH
-1049 TFKTRFWEDKVTRVE
+1049 TFKTWFGEGKVTRVE
-1064 VSDPYSLSNLLS
+1064 VSDPCSLSNLLS
-1076 LWNNQ
+1076 LWNNT

-1086 RFSCVELPKTFRLYS
+1086 RFSCVELPKTFRLYT
-1101 ESRVQSVERVP
+1101 ESMVQSVEHVHS
-1112 TKNTVYDIE
+1112 NTVVYDIE
-1121 VEGVHEFVAGGI
+1121 VEDVHEYIAGGI
-1133 VTHNTGRLSCLS
+1133 VTHNTGRLS
-1145 HDALVHTRQGLVPIV
+1145 
-1160 DITEEHDIEV
+1160 
-1170 SPNKFAK
+1170 
-1177 AKLVHTGEQDFVKI
+1177 
-1191 VMSSGKKIECTTDH
+1191 
-1205 RFLCPSDE
+1205 
-1213 GFVWRYAR
+1213 
-1221 DLKVSDMLCRT
+1221 
-1232 PVTFTGCDINFEMF
+1232 
-1246 VYGFFLGDGSYYSKE
+1246 
-1261 SKNKCSL
+1261 
-1268 CMFFCEKDH
+1268 
-1277 DAMMYIHDGL
+1277 
-1287 VVRGIPHSMRPC
+1287 
-1299 KDSLWVIELAKE
+1299 
-1311 GSRRLSEMFPVEN
+1311 
-1324 VKQSERR
+1324 
-1331 VDFSYIHSKVD
+1331 
-1342 AFSVLAG
+1342 
-1349 VYQAEGEKY
+1349 
-1358 IRPDDGKMNSAL
+1358 
-1370 NVTSYALVQSLQ
+1370 
-1382 RLADYV
+1382 
-1388 GIRTKIHTIKIDQV
+1388 
-1402 KHPTHHKQWRLQF
+1402 
-1415 CVKSFRKYLDNS
+1415 
-1427 IPFRINTKK
+1427 
-1436 DVPKFLTDSLNSL
+1436 
-1449 PKDVWKVGEMAKF
+1449 
-1462 KALYHNKR
+1462 
-1470 YSLYSVM
+1470 
-1477 RLCEYSELPIEV
+1477 
-1489 FDYEQVVS
+1489 
-1497 IEPCGK
+1497 
-1503 KEAYTLAVDDPLHRY
+1503 
-1518 IAEGFIHHNCGGDKK
+1518 CGGDKK

-1562 IKTGDLVWTGSE
+1562 VNTGDLVWTGSE

-1588 LKISTDCGE
+1588 LKIYTDCGE
-1597 VICSAEH
+1597 VVCSAEH
-1604 LVLVSDT
+1604 LVLASDS
-1611 RHEIGEFRHA
+1611 RHGIGEFRHA
-1621 GDLKVGQFMK
+1621 GDLEVGQFVK
-1631 HVGKVLSSDDR
+1631 HVGKVLSSDEVQSKFSYGNVYNPKGGVPRKEIHVDKILYDFWFSLGFFLGDGNFLR
-1642 YSPSRIE
+1642 DKSGRYRGIAISVGYQDVDNIPRIQAGFKEVGIDTCIRTLKKKECFDVTSVYTKSQNLTDLFLDLDFGTNAFTKKVPSVVFRLGNAQRSLFLRGLFSSDGCCNTGVSYTSVSYTLVSEVRKLLWTFGISSRISQRKDTEAYTLYVHDKEKFFEYVGFEGERRKSNVRNKSEFRLDDEGYSPARID

-1690 GRKATQEEIDKGKDI
+1690 GRKATQEEINQGKDI

-1786 TEFLVLDRGWMTAD
+1786 TEFLVLDHGWMTAD
-1800 RITKGMKIAYYDPMD
+1800 RITKSMKIAYYDPMD

-1845 NHRMWIGTQDAGF
+1845 NHRMWIGTPDAGF

-1944 FSSTEFSVDRELSLG
+1944 FSSTKFSVDRELSLG
-1959 LRSLEASNPCTSLFS
+1959 LRSLEASNPCTYLFS
-1974 LAKTKYKDEPI
+1974 LAKTEYKDEPI

-2044 SKSSLYGEGAYVL
+2044 SKSSVYGEGAYVL

-2129 KAKCLSGETLVQTSY
+2129 KS
-2144 GVLTLRS
+2144 
-2151 LYDGWKSG
+2151 
-2159 TYREDLK
+2159 K
-2166 IATPSGMHN
+2166 I
-2175 VLDVMNNGTKD
+2175 
-2186 VLCLNMSNGDTLE
+2186 
-2199 ATPDHLVRSG
+2199 
-2209 NKWVPVSSL
+2209 
-2218 NEGDCIDAD
+2218 
-2227 ICLSE
+2227 
-2232 VKVYPQIPLSFVSG
+2232 
-2246 CFIPLNRDLAYLFG
+2246 
-2260 AVLGDGTIQKKNVY
+2260 
-2274 YFSED
+2274 
-2279 EELLSEIERIVKGL
+2279 
-2293 GFEPRRNLHR
+2293 
-2303 IGKNGKPF
+2303 
-2311 FRISC
+2311 
-2316 GASRCR
+2316 
-2322 EIFVGAG
+2322 
-2329 LVGDTGHKLLRVPD
+2329 
-2343 VVFKSPSECR
+2343 
-2353 FSFLQGIFDTDGT
+2353 
-2366 VSKLGNA
+2366 
-2373 TSCGLCFCTSSQVF
+2373 
-2387 AKQCAMLCRSL
+2387 
-2398 GMMCLVSSDFNK
+2398 
-2410 TYNRTYYKVRIRAS
+2410 
-2424 SIRQFVSLG
+2424 
-2433 GFKCVHKQ
+2433 
-2441 NTLMEWLDAGLC
+2441 
-2453 LKTYKK
+2453 
-2459 HYCIQSISSGV
+2459 
-2470 REVFDV
+2470 
-2476 SVDSEEH
+2476 
-2483 AFLANGLVVHNC
+2483 

-2573 IAFAERTVKNSVVQ
+2573 VAFAERTVKNSVVQ

-2690 KKRTGHVETESS
+2690 KKRTGHAETESS

>member
-11 LHKGYKHWCPEVEQ
+11 LHKGYKHWCPEVEP

-102 FSILSKAGTQ
+102 FSILRKAGTQ

-191 ACLAEDTLVTTDQGH
+191 ACLAEDELVMMGNMST
-206 EKISEIS
+206 KRICEIE
-213 VGTLVDTSEGFKE
+213 VGDMVCTPNGPRK
-226 VTATYDNGIREVLEV
+226 VTAVYNNGIRECYRLVWN
-241 SLDGNLIECTPDHLL
+241 DGSATIATGNHKFLFHDK
-256 AVNTVLGPSY
+256 
-266 MRADE
+266 D
-271 LLPCASGYR
+271 
-280 GTGEIR
+280 TGE
-286 ELRSTKSVRREVF
+286 EVWRSVDEVF
-299 QDFHLMYYLLGLAW
+299 
-313 ADGWMNHEKNSLSFH
+313 SLYQKGQR
-328 SSVKEQEFFT
+328 SS
-338 DFAKR
+338 
-343 FGTASVRVRKDLRK
+343 
-357 SPSGSMVRGIDL
+357 
-369 TLISPHLEEFFI
+369 LEAVQI
-381 QHGYTCN
+381 TPKGKH
-388 KPSRVYKDIPDNYF
+388 
-402 SDFLRGLYDGDG
+402 SDFLLCEV
-414 SSNHHTMVF
+414 S
-423 MCHEAL
+423 
-429 KDVLVNDIHRL
+429 K
-440 FGILPTKSY
+440 
-449 FRHNVWSVSY
+449 FR
-459 GHSSSFLLW
+459 
-468 KSLYSTSSAFMQRK
+468 T
-482 RDNAVCG
+482 
-489 KKRFLRVKDSSG
+489 
-501 VERVFHSVSEAAK
+501 
-514 FYHVCVSSLSH
+514 
-525 VAVGDRCH
+525 
-533 HKGICAS
+533 
-540 YDTDFQSLLEIPE
+540 
-553 DIRCVVKPVG
+553 CVV
-563 NRHVYD
+563 YD
-569 LQVKDVHNFRLANG
+569 IQVEEVHCFVMANG
-583 IISHNC
+583 VVSHNC

-635 EYLKSLCSSVETRID
+635 EYLKSLCSSVEARID

-676 LERFGVDTGI
+676 LERFGVDTGV

-705 KHGSKASPEVKD
+705 KHGSKASPEVKE

-746 DTFPIR
+746 ETFPIR

-774 GFVSIKDVQSDDMI
+774 GFVSIKDVQSEDMI

-802 HEVDEFYRVI
+802 HEVDEFYRVT

-832 PLEKVEYSGMTK
+832 PLEKVACSGMTK

-857 DEPVVINHTN
+857 DEPVVINHTP

-880 ARTMGYF
+880 ARIMGYF

-913 GWMKSLF
+913 GWLKSLF
-920 GDEKVFP
+920 GDKKVFP

-941 QTLAKFLVEHDVIP
+941 QTLANFLVEHDVIP
-955 AFDEDYF
+955 AFDENCF
-962 WRLDPVSTYIEEAY
+962 WRLDRVSTYIEEAY

-991 YLDSAKTSVRA
+991 YLDSAKTSVRD
-1002 LWYRDIPDDW
+1002 LWYSEIPDDW
-1012 ADGVTK
+1012 TDGVTK

-1043 CKVTDY
+1043 CKVTDR
-1049 TFKTRFWEDKVTRVE
+1049 TFKIGFCEDKVTRVE

-1081 DVGLA
+1081 DVGLV
-1086 RFSCVELPKTFRLYS
+1086 RFSCVELPKTFRLYA
-1101 ESRVQSVERVP
+1101 ESRVQSVERVHA
-1112 TKNTVYDIE
+1112 KSTVYDIE
-1121 VEGVHEFVAGGI
+1121 VGDVHEYVAGGI

-1261 SKNKCSL
+1261 SKNKYSL
-1268 CMFFCEKDH
+1268 RMFFCEKDH

-1358 IRPDDGKMNSAL
+1358 IRPDDGKMNSTL

-1402 KHPTHHKQWRLQF
+1402 KHPTHRKQWRLQF

-1436 DVPKFLTDSLNSL
+1436 DVPKFLTDSLNTL
-1449 PKDVWKVGEMAKF
+1449 PKDVWKVGERAKF
-1462 KALYHNKR
+1462 KAMYHNKR

-1503 KEAYTLAVDDPLHRY
+1503 KEAYTLSVDDPLHRY

-1533 NSFFTQNNVQCLE
+1533 NSFFTQNNVQ
-1546 EDTSVITSE
+1546 
-1555 GIKPIKQ
+1555 
-1562 IKTGDLVWTGSE
+1562 
-1574 FAPCQQLGSKTCSV
+1574 
-1588 LKISTDCGE
+1588 
-1597 VICSAEH
+1597 
-1604 LVLVSDT
+1604 
-1611 RHEIGEFRHA
+1611 
-1621 GDLKVGQFMK
+1621 
-1631 HVGKVLSSDDR
+1631 
-1642 YSPSRIE
+1642 
-1649 RIESV
+1649 
-1654 GEAVCYDLF
+1654 
-1663 VPKFERFVAN
+1663 
-1673 GFIVHNS
+1673 S

-1690 GRKATQEEIDKGKDI
+1690 GRKATQEEIDQGKDI

-1845 NHRMWIGTQDAGF
+1845 NHRMWIGTPDVGF

-1864 ELKSQGNPKQKFRM
+1864 ELKSQGSPKQKFRM

-1959 LRSLEASNPCTSLFS
+1959 LRSLEASNPCTYLFS
-1974 LAKTKYKDEPI
+1974 LAKTEYKNENI

-2044 SKSSLYGEGAYVL
+2044 SRSSVYGEGAYVL

-2080 NIAEK
+2080 NLAEE

-2129 KAKCLSGETLVQTSY
+2129 KS
-2144 GVLTLRS
+2144 
-2151 LYDGWKSG
+2151 
-2159 TYREDLK
+2159 K
-2166 IATPSGMHN
+2166 I
-2175 VLDVMNNGTKD
+2175 
-2186 VLCLNMSNGDTLE
+2186 
-2199 ATPDHLVRSG
+2199 
-2209 NKWVPVSSL
+2209 
-2218 NEGDCIDAD
+2218 
-2227 ICLSE
+2227 
-2232 VKVYPQIPLSFVSG
+2232 
-2246 CFIPLNRDLAYLFG
+2246 
-2260 AVLGDGTIQKKNVY
+2260 
-2274 YFSED
+2274 
-2279 EELLSEIERIVKGL
+2279 
-2293 GFEPRRNLHR
+2293 
-2303 IGKNGKPF
+2303 
-2311 FRISC
+2311 
-2316 GASRCR
+2316 
-2322 EIFVGAG
+2322 
-2329 LVGDTGHKLLRVPD
+2329 
-2343 VVFKSPSECR
+2343 
-2353 FSFLQGIFDTDGT
+2353 
-2366 VSKLGNA
+2366 
-2373 TSCGLCFCTSSQVF
+2373 
-2387 AKQCAMLCRSL
+2387 
-2398 GMMCLVSSDFNK
+2398 
-2410 TYNRTYYKVRIRAS
+2410 
-2424 SIRQFVSLG
+2424 
-2433 GFKCVHKQ
+2433 
-2441 NTLMEWLDAGLC
+2441 
-2453 LKTYKK
+2453 
-2459 HYCIQSISSGV
+2459 
-2470 REVFDV
+2470 
-2476 SVDSEEH
+2476 
-2483 AFLANGLVVHNC
+2483 

-2531 LPSIEQGQAENVSY
+2531 LPSIEQGQAENVAY

-2702 DNESLDVEESDDP
+2702 DSESLDVEESDDP

>member
-11 LHKGYKHWCPEVEQ
+11 LHKGYKHWCPEVEP

-167 KTFSETLGDA
+167 KTFSETLGEA

-191 ACLAEDTLVTTDQGH
+191 A
-206 EKISEIS
+206 I
-213 VGTLVDTSEGFKE
+213 
-226 VTATYDNGIREVLEV
+226 
-241 SLDGNLIECTPDHLL
+241 
-256 AVNTVLGPSY
+256 
-266 MRADE
+266 
-271 LLPCASGYR
+271 
-280 GTGEIR
+280 
-286 ELRSTKSVRREVF
+286 
-299 QDFHLMYYLLGLAW
+299 
-313 ADGWMNHEKNSLSFH
+313 
-328 SSVKEQEFFT
+328 
-338 DFAKR
+338 
-343 FGTASVRVRKDLRK
+343 
-357 SPSGSMVRGIDL
+357 
-369 TLISPHLEEFFI
+369 
-381 QHGYTCN
+381 
-388 KPSRVYKDIPDNYF
+388 
-402 SDFLRGLYDGDG
+402 
-414 SSNHHTMVF
+414 
-423 MCHEAL
+423 
-429 KDVLVNDIHRL
+429 
-440 FGILPTKSY
+440 
-449 FRHNVWSVSY
+449 
-459 GHSSSFLLW
+459 
-468 KSLYSTSSAFMQRK
+468 
-482 RDNAVCG
+482 
-489 KKRFLRVKDSSG
+489 
-501 VERVFHSVSEAAK
+501 
-514 FYHVCVSSLSH
+514 
-525 VAVGDRCH
+525 
-533 HKGICAS
+533 
-540 YDTDFQSLLEIPE
+540 
-553 DIRCVVKPVG
+553 
-563 NRHVYD
+563 
-569 LQVKDVHNFRLANG
+569 
-583 IISHNC
+583 

-635 EYLKSLCSSVETRID
+635 EYLKSLCSSVEIRIE

-676 LERFGVDTGI
+676 LERFGVDTGV

-736 DKYIKAAEDS
+736 DKYIKAAEDA

-802 HEVDEFYRVI
+802 HEVDEFYRVT

-832 PLEKVEYSGMTK
+832 PLEKMACSGMTK

-857 DEPVVINHTN
+857 DEPVVINHTH
-867 ASLSCQDSWRSSL
+867 ASLSCRDSWKSSL
-880 ARTMGYF
+880 ARIVGYF
-887 YGHGR
+887 YGKGK
-892 MTDGEMMSLIFDNPD
+892 MTDGILMSLCFDNKD
-907 LSYHYA
+907 LAYHYY

-920 GDEKVFP
+920 GDKKVSR
-927 YDLGKGKVEYSITR
+927 YDVDKGKVEYSITR
-941 QTLAKFLVEHDVIP
+941 QTLAKFLSEHDVIP
-955 AFDEDYF
+955 TVEEDC
-962 WRLDPVSTYIEEAY
+962 LGNLKMNPVSTYTKVAD
-976 RISRMPDTFRHFLVG
+976 RLSRMPDTFRHFLAG
-991 YLDSAKTSVRA
+991 YLDSAKTSARE
-1002 LWYRDIPDDW
+1002 LGYKEIPENWDD
-1012 ADGVTK
+1012 GITT
-1018 DRVVFVIPSSCKDVI
+1018 DRVVFVIPSACKDVI

-1038 ASAIG
+1038 ASAIA
-1043 CKVTDY
+1043 CKVTDH
-1049 TFKTRFWEDKVTRVE
+1049 TFKTWFGEGKVTRVE

-1076 LWNNQ
+1076 LWNNH

-1086 RFSCVELPKTFRLYS
+1086 RFSCVELPNTFRLYT
-1101 ESRVQSVERVP
+1101 ESLVQSVEHVHA
-1112 TKNTVYDIE
+1112 NTVVYDIE
-1121 VEGVHEFVAGGI
+1121 VEDVHEYVAGGI
-1133 VTHNTGRLSCLS
+1133 VTHNTGRLS
-1145 HDALVHTRQGLVPIV
+1145 
-1160 DITEEHDIEV
+1160 
-1170 SPNKFAK
+1170 
-1177 AKLVHTGEQDFVKI
+1177 
-1191 VMSSGKKIECTTDH
+1191 
-1205 RFLCPSDE
+1205 
-1213 GFVWRYAR
+1213 
-1221 DLKVSDMLCRT
+1221 
-1232 PVTFTGCDINFEMF
+1232 
-1246 VYGFFLGDGSYYSKE
+1246 
-1261 SKNKCSL
+1261 
-1268 CMFFCEKDH
+1268 
-1277 DAMMYIHDGL
+1277 
-1287 VVRGIPHSMRPC
+1287 
-1299 KDSLWVIELAKE
+1299 
-1311 GSRRLSEMFPVEN
+1311 
-1324 VKQSERR
+1324 
-1331 VDFSYIHSKVD
+1331 
-1342 AFSVLAG
+1342 
-1349 VYQAEGEKY
+1349 
-1358 IRPDDGKMNSAL
+1358 
-1370 NVTSYALVQSLQ
+1370 
-1382 RLADYV
+1382 
-1388 GIRTKIHTIKIDQV
+1388 
-1402 KHPTHHKQWRLQF
+1402 
-1415 CVKSFRKYLDNS
+1415 
-1427 IPFRINTKK
+1427 
-1436 DVPKFLTDSLNSL
+1436 
-1449 PKDVWKVGEMAKF
+1449 
-1462 KALYHNKR
+1462 
-1470 YSLYSVM
+1470 
-1477 RLCEYSELPIEV
+1477 
-1489 FDYEQVVS
+1489 
-1497 IEPCGK
+1497 
-1503 KEAYTLAVDDPLHRY
+1503 
-1518 IAEGFIHHNCGGDKK
+1518 CGGDKK

-1574 FAPCQQLGSKTCSV
+1574 FAPCQQLGSRK
-1588 LKISTDCGE
+1588 KICDPICTYFGSITASLEHKFLTLNLDSFDMEFNRLANVISQGLPVVRNVQDGGFTFRELIENEKFKDSMLFRPELSEE
-1597 VICSAEH
+1597 VVECLSDKFRDVRFDMVKSAKYFWHPNIIPPE
-1604 LVLVSDT
+1604 VTV
-1611 RHEIGEFRHA
+1611 
-1621 GDLKVGQFMK
+1621 
-1631 HVGKVLSSDDR
+1631 
-1642 YSPSRIE
+1642 
-1649 RIESV
+1649 
-1654 GEAVCYDLF
+1654 YDLF

-1690 GRKATQEEIDKGKDI
+1690 GRKATQEEINQGKDI

-1786 TEFLVLDRGWMTAD
+1786 TEFLVLDHGWMTAD
-1800 RITKGMKIAYYDPMD
+1800 RITRGMKIAYYDPMD

-1845 NHRMWIGTQDAGF
+1845 NHRMWIGTPDAGF

-1944 FSSTEFSVDRELSLG
+1944 YSSTEFSVDRELSLG
-1959 LRSLEASNPCTSLFS
+1959 LRSLEASNPCTYLFS
-1974 LAKTKYKDEPI
+1974 LAKTEYKDEPI

-2080 NIAEK
+2080 NVAEK

-2129 KAKCLSGETLVQTSY
+2129 QAK
-2144 GVLTLRS
+2144 
-2151 LYDGWKSG
+2151 
-2159 TYREDLK
+2159 
-2166 IATPSGMHN
+2166 I
-2175 VLDVMNNGTKD
+2175 
-2186 VLCLNMSNGDTLE
+2186 
-2199 ATPDHLVRSG
+2199 
-2209 NKWVPVSSL
+2209 
-2218 NEGDCIDAD
+2218 
-2227 ICLSE
+2227 
-2232 VKVYPQIPLSFVSG
+2232 
-2246 CFIPLNRDLAYLFG
+2246 
-2260 AVLGDGTIQKKNVY
+2260 
-2274 YFSED
+2274 
-2279 EELLSEIERIVKGL
+2279 
-2293 GFEPRRNLHR
+2293 
-2303 IGKNGKPF
+2303 
-2311 FRISC
+2311 
-2316 GASRCR
+2316 
-2322 EIFVGAG
+2322 
-2329 LVGDTGHKLLRVPD
+2329 
-2343 VVFKSPSECR
+2343 
-2353 FSFLQGIFDTDGT
+2353 
-2366 VSKLGNA
+2366 
-2373 TSCGLCFCTSSQVF
+2373 
-2387 AKQCAMLCRSL
+2387 
-2398 GMMCLVSSDFNK
+2398 
-2410 TYNRTYYKVRIRAS
+2410 
-2424 SIRQFVSLG
+2424 
-2433 GFKCVHKQ
+2433 
-2441 NTLMEWLDAGLC
+2441 
-2453 LKTYKK
+2453 
-2459 HYCIQSISSGV
+2459 
-2470 REVFDV
+2470 
-2476 SVDSEEH
+2476 
-2483 AFLANGLVVHNC
+2483 

-2523 FLAKFKEA
+2523 FLAKFREA
-2531 LPSIEQGQAENVSY
+2531 LPSIEQGQAENVAY

-2568 GDKAQ
+2568 GDRAQ
-2573 IAFAERTVKNSVVQ
+2573 VAFAERTVKNSVVQ

-2679 TPEWEESSEVL
+2679 TPEWEESGEVL
-2690 KKRTGHVETESS
+2690 KKRTGHVETKPS
-2702 DNESLDVEESDDP
+2702 DNDALDVEECEDP

>member
-11 LHKGYKHWCPEVEQ
+11 LHKGYKHWCPEVEP

-191 ACLAEDTLVTTDQGH
+191 ACLDEHELVMMGDRSTKRIC
-206 EKISEIS
+206 EVE
-213 VGTLVDTSEGFKE
+213 VGDMVCTPKGPRK
-226 VTATYDNGIREVLEV
+226 VTAVYNNGIRECY
-241 SLDGNLIECTPDHLL
+241 SLVWNDGSATTATGNHKFLFHDK
-256 AVNTVLGPSY
+256 
-266 MRADE
+266 D
-271 LLPCASGYR
+271 
-280 GTGEIR
+280 TGE
-286 ELRSTKSVRREVF
+286 EVWRSVDEVF
-299 QDFHLMYYLLGLAW
+299 
-313 ADGWMNHEKNSLSFH
+313 SLYQKDH
-328 SSVKEQEFFT
+328 RSSLE
-338 DFAKR
+338 A
-343 FGTASVRVRKDLRK
+343 VRITPKGK
-357 SPSGSMVRGIDL
+357 
-369 TLISPHLEEFFI
+369 H
-381 QHGYTCN
+381 
-388 KPSRVYKDIPDNYF
+388 
-402 SDFLRGLYDGDG
+402 SDFLLCGV
-414 SSNHHTMVF
+414 S
-423 MCHEAL
+423 
-429 KDVLVNDIHRL
+429 K
-440 FGILPTKSY
+440 
-449 FRHNVWSVSY
+449 FR
-459 GHSSSFLLW
+459 
-468 KSLYSTSSAFMQRK
+468 
-482 RDNAVCG
+482 
-489 KKRFLRVKDSSG
+489 
-501 VERVFHSVSEAAK
+501 
-514 FYHVCVSSLSH
+514 
-525 VAVGDRCH
+525 
-533 HKGICAS
+533 
-540 YDTDFQSLLEIPE
+540 P
-553 DIRCVVKPVG
+553 CVV
-563 NRHVYD
+563 YD
-569 LQVKDVHNFRLANG
+569 IQVEEVHCFVMANG

-676 LERFGVDTGI
+676 LERFGVDTGV

-832 PLEKVEYSGMTK
+832 PLEKVACSGMTK

-857 DEPVVINHTN
+857 DEPVVINH
-867 ASLSCQDSWRSSL
+867 AHAHLSCQDSWKSSL
-880 ARTMGYF
+880 ARIVGYF
-887 YGHGR
+887 YGKGK
-892 MTDGEMMSLIFDNPD
+892 MTDGVLMSLCFDNHD

-920 GDEKVFP
+920 GDKKVFQ
-927 YDLGKGKVEYSITR
+927 YDPGKGKVEYSITR

-955 AFDEDYF
+955 AFEED
-962 WRLDPVSTYIEEAY
+962 RLGNLKVSPVSTYIEVAD
-976 RISRMPDTFRHFLVG
+976 RLSRMPDTFRHFLAG
-991 YLDSAKTSVRA
+991 YLDSAKTSVRE
-1002 LWYRDIPDDW
+1002 LGYKEIPDDW
-1012 ADGVTK
+1012 EDGITK
-1018 DRVVFVIPSSCKDVI
+1018 DRVTFVIPSACKDVI

-1038 ASAIG
+1038 ASAID
-1043 CKVTDY
+1043 CKVTDH
-1049 TFKTRFWEDKVTRVE
+1049 TFKTWFGEGKVTRVE

-1086 RFSCVELPKTFRLYS
+1086 RFSCVELPKTFRLYA
-1101 ESRVQSVERVP
+1101 ESRVQSVERVHA
-1112 TKNTVYDIE
+1112 NTVVYDIE
-1121 VEGVHEFVAGGI
+1121 VEDVHEFVAGGI

-1268 CMFFCEKDH
+1268 RMFFWEKDH

-1959 LRSLEASNPCTSLFS
+1959 IRSLEAFNPCTSLFS

-2129 KAKCLSGETLVQTSY
+2129 KAKCVAGDTILHTAEDHTIAIRDLVSVETLKNAVIGEPVELPEPKTRISTPDGWSPVTHWISNGKKDTLKLIIERQ
-2144 GVLTLRS
+2144 LTL
-2151 LYDGWKSG
+2151 
-2159 TYREDLK
+2159 E
-2166 IATPSGMHN
+2166 
-2175 VLDVMNNGTKD
+2175 V
-2186 VLCLNMSNGDTLE
+2186 
-2199 ATPDHLVRSG
+2199 TPDHLVGKYDPDASDDLSKKYKLVRAD
-2209 NKWVPVSSL
+2209 SL
-2218 NEGDCIDAD
+2218 SVGH
-2227 ICLSE
+2227 
-2232 VKVYPQIPLSFVSG
+2232 Y
-2246 CFIPLNRDLAYLFG
+2246 
-2260 AVLGDGTIQKKNVY
+2260 VLWDYCPMRITDIQK
-2274 YFSED
+2274 
-2279 EELLSEIERIVKGL
+2279 G
-2293 GFEPRRNLHR
+2293 
-2303 IGKNGKPF
+2303 
-2311 FRISC
+2311 
-2316 GASRCR
+2316 
-2322 EIFVGAG
+2322 
-2329 LVGDTGHKLLRVPD
+2329 
-2343 VVFKSPSECR
+2343 
-2353 FSFLQGIFDTDGT
+2353 
-2366 VSKLGNA
+2366 
-2373 TSCGLCFCTSSQVF
+2373 
-2387 AKQCAMLCRSL
+2387 
-2398 GMMCLVSSDFNK
+2398 SSDVYDITVDN
-2410 TYNRTYYKVRIRAS
+2410 AS
-2424 SIRQFVSLG
+2424 HTF
-2433 GFKCVHKQ
+2433 H
-2441 NTLMEWLDAGLC
+2441 
-2453 LKTYKK
+2453 
-2459 HYCIQSISSGV
+2459 
-2470 REVFDV
+2470 
-2476 SVDSEEH
+2476 
-2483 AFLANGLVVHNC
+2483 ANGVVVHNC

-2508 FNSSFPEM
+2508 FNNSFPDM
-2516 SLDECRQ
+2516 TLDECRQ

-2562 RSYFQS
+2562 RSYFPS

-2702 DNESLDVEESDDP
+2702 DNESLDVEGCEDP

>member
-11 LHKGYKHWCPEVEQ
+11 LHKGYKHWCPEVEP

-167 KTFSETLGDA
+167 KTFSETLGEA

-191 ACLAEDTLVTTDQGH
+191 A
-206 EKISEIS
+206 I
-213 VGTLVDTSEGFKE
+213 
-226 VTATYDNGIREVLEV
+226 
-241 SLDGNLIECTPDHLL
+241 
-256 AVNTVLGPSY
+256 
-266 MRADE
+266 
-271 LLPCASGYR
+271 
-280 GTGEIR
+280 
-286 ELRSTKSVRREVF
+286 
-299 QDFHLMYYLLGLAW
+299 
-313 ADGWMNHEKNSLSFH
+313 
-328 SSVKEQEFFT
+328 
-338 DFAKR
+338 
-343 FGTASVRVRKDLRK
+343 
-357 SPSGSMVRGIDL
+357 
-369 TLISPHLEEFFI
+369 
-381 QHGYTCN
+381 
-388 KPSRVYKDIPDNYF
+388 
-402 SDFLRGLYDGDG
+402 
-414 SSNHHTMVF
+414 
-423 MCHEAL
+423 
-429 KDVLVNDIHRL
+429 
-440 FGILPTKSY
+440 
-449 FRHNVWSVSY
+449 
-459 GHSSSFLLW
+459 
-468 KSLYSTSSAFMQRK
+468 
-482 RDNAVCG
+482 
-489 KKRFLRVKDSSG
+489 
-501 VERVFHSVSEAAK
+501 
-514 FYHVCVSSLSH
+514 
-525 VAVGDRCH
+525 
-533 HKGICAS
+533 
-540 YDTDFQSLLEIPE
+540 
-553 DIRCVVKPVG
+553 
-563 NRHVYD
+563 
-569 LQVKDVHNFRLANG
+569 
-583 IISHNC
+583 

-635 EYLKSLCSSVETRID
+635 EYLKSLCSSVEIRIE

-676 LERFGVDTGI
+676 LERFGVDTGV

-736 DKYIKAAEDS
+736 DKYIKAAEDA

-763 TENNTVLTKSR
+763 TENNTVLTKSH
-774 GFVSIKDVQSDDMI
+774 GFVSIKDVQSGDMI

-802 HEVDEFYRVI
+802 HEVDEFYRVT

-832 PLEKVEYSGMTK
+832 PLEKVACFGMTK

-857 DEPVVINHTN
+857 DEPVVINHVH
-867 ASLSCQDSWRSSL
+867 ASLSCQDSWKSSL
-880 ARTMGYF
+880 ARIVGYF
-887 YGHGR
+887 YGKGK
-892 MTDGEMMSLIFDNPD
+892 MTDGILMSLCFDNKD
-907 LSYHYA
+907 LAYHYY

-920 GDEKVFP
+920 GDKKVSQ
-927 YDLGKGKVEYSITR
+927 YDVDKGKVEYSITR
-941 QTLAKFLVEHDVIP
+941 QTLAKFLAEHEVIP
-955 AFDEDYF
+955 TVEEDC
-962 WRLDPVSTYIEEAY
+962 LGNLKMNPVSTYTKVAD
-976 RISRMPDTFRHFLVG
+976 RLSRMPDTFRHFLAG
-991 YLDSAKTSVRA
+991 YLDSAKTSVRE
-1002 LWYRDIPDDW
+1002 LGYKEIPDDW
-1012 ADGVTK
+1012 EDGITK
-1018 DRVVFVIPSSCKDVI
+1018 DRVTFVIPSACKDVI

-1038 ASAIG
+1038 ASAIA
-1043 CKVTDY
+1043 CKVTDH
-1049 TFKTRFWEDKVTRVE
+1049 TFKTWFGEGKVTRVE

-1076 LWNNQ
+1076 LWNNT
-1081 DVGLA
+1081 DVGRA
-1086 RFSCVELPKTFRLYS
+1086 RFSCVKLPKTFRLYS
-1101 ESRVQSVERVP
+1101 ESMVQSVEHVHA
-1112 TKNTVYDIE
+1112 NTVVYDIE
-1121 VEGVHEFVAGGI
+1121 VEDVHEYVAGGI
-1133 VTHNTGRLSCLS
+1133 VTHNTGRLS
-1145 HDALVHTRQGLVPIV
+1145 
-1160 DITEEHDIEV
+1160 
-1170 SPNKFAK
+1170 
-1177 AKLVHTGEQDFVKI
+1177 
-1191 VMSSGKKIECTTDH
+1191 
-1205 RFLCPSDE
+1205 
-1213 GFVWRYAR
+1213 
-1221 DLKVSDMLCRT
+1221 
-1232 PVTFTGCDINFEMF
+1232 
-1246 VYGFFLGDGSYYSKE
+1246 
-1261 SKNKCSL
+1261 
-1268 CMFFCEKDH
+1268 
-1277 DAMMYIHDGL
+1277 
-1287 VVRGIPHSMRPC
+1287 
-1299 KDSLWVIELAKE
+1299 
-1311 GSRRLSEMFPVEN
+1311 
-1324 VKQSERR
+1324 
-1331 VDFSYIHSKVD
+1331 
-1342 AFSVLAG
+1342 
-1349 VYQAEGEKY
+1349 
-1358 IRPDDGKMNSAL
+1358 
-1370 NVTSYALVQSLQ
+1370 
-1382 RLADYV
+1382 
-1388 GIRTKIHTIKIDQV
+1388 
-1402 KHPTHHKQWRLQF
+1402 
-1415 CVKSFRKYLDNS
+1415 
-1427 IPFRINTKK
+1427 
-1436 DVPKFLTDSLNSL
+1436 
-1449 PKDVWKVGEMAKF
+1449 
-1462 KALYHNKR
+1462 
-1470 YSLYSVM
+1470 
-1477 RLCEYSELPIEV
+1477 
-1489 FDYEQVVS
+1489 
-1497 IEPCGK
+1497 
-1503 KEAYTLAVDDPLHRY
+1503 
-1518 IAEGFIHHNCGGDKK
+1518 CGGDKK
-1533 NSFFTQNNVQCLE
+1533 NSFFTQNNVQ
-1546 EDTSVITSE
+1546 
-1555 GIKPIKQ
+1555 
-1562 IKTGDLVWTGSE
+1562 
-1574 FAPCQQLGSKTCSV
+1574 
-1588 LKISTDCGE
+1588 
-1597 VICSAEH
+1597 
-1604 LVLVSDT
+1604 
-1611 RHEIGEFRHA
+1611 
-1621 GDLKVGQFMK
+1621 
-1631 HVGKVLSSDDR
+1631 
-1642 YSPSRIE
+1642 
-1649 RIESV
+1649 
-1654 GEAVCYDLF
+1654 
-1663 VPKFERFVAN
+1663 
-1673 GFIVHNS
+1673 S

-1690 GRKATQEEIDKGKDI
+1690 GRKATQEEINQGKDI

-1738 PKDDDCYVVS
+1738 PKDGDCYVVS

-1786 TEFLVLDRGWMTAD
+1786 TEFLVLDHGWMTAD

-1815 DEVRFTKAG
+1815 DEVRFAKAG

-1845 NHRMWIGTQDAGF
+1845 NHRMWIGTPDAGF

-1902 FCYGFMYFAPH
+1902 FCYGFMYFSPH

-1944 FSSTEFSVDRELSLG
+1944 FSSTKFSVDRELSLG
-1959 LRSLEASNPCTSLFS
+1959 FRSLEAFNPCTHLFS
-1974 LAKTKYKDEPI
+1974 LAKTEYKDEPI

-2151 LYDGWKSG
+2151 LYEGWMSG

-2166 IATPSGMHN
+2166 IATPSGMHH

-2232 VKVYPQIPLSFVSG
+2232 VKVYPKIPLSFVSG
-2246 CFIPLNRDLAYLFG
+2246 CFIPLNKDLAYLFG

-2279 EELLSEIERIVKGL
+2279 EELLEEIERIVKGL

-2329 LVGDTGHKLLRVPD
+2329 LVGDTGHKILRVPD
-2343 VVFKSPSECR
+2343 VIFKSPSECR

-2366 VSKLGNA
+2366 VSKLGN
-2373 TSCGLCFCTSSQVF
+2373 TSSCGLCFCTSSQVF
-2387 AKQCAMLCRSL
+2387 AQQCAMLCRSL

-2424 SIRQFVSLG
+2424 SVRQFVSLG

-2568 GDKAQ
+2568 GDRAQ
-2573 IAFAERTVKNSVVQ
+2573 VAFAERTVKNSVVQ

-2702 DNESLDVEESDDP
+2702 YNASLDVEESDDP

>member
-11 LHKGYKHWCPEVEQ
+11 LHKGYKHWCPEVEP

-167 KTFSETLGDA
+167 KTFSETLGEA

-191 ACLAEDTLVTTDQGH
+191 ACLAENELVMMGDMST
-206 EKISEIS
+206 KRICEIE
-213 VGTLVDTSEGFKE
+213 VGDMVCTPNGTRK
-226 VTATYDNGIREVLEV
+226 VTAVYNNGIRECYRLVWNDGSTTISTGNHKFLFHDKDTGEEVWRSVDEV
-241 SLDGNLIECTPDHLL
+241 SSLYQKGPRSSLNAVRITPEGKH
-256 AVNTVLGPSY
+256 
-266 MRADE
+266 
-271 LLPCASGYR
+271 
-280 GTGEIR
+280 
-286 ELRSTKSVRREVF
+286 
-299 QDFHLMYYLLGLAW
+299 
-313 ADGWMNHEKNSLSFH
+313 
-328 SSVKEQEFFT
+328 
-338 DFAKR
+338 
-343 FGTASVRVRKDLRK
+343 
-357 SPSGSMVRGIDL
+357 
-369 TLISPHLEEFFI
+369 
-381 QHGYTCN
+381 
-388 KPSRVYKDIPDNYF
+388 
-402 SDFLRGLYDGDG
+402 SDFLLCEV
-414 SSNHHTMVF
+414 S
-423 MCHEAL
+423 
-429 KDVLVNDIHRL
+429 K
-440 FGILPTKSY
+440 
-449 FRHNVWSVSY
+449 FRTCN
-459 GHSSSFLLW
+459 
-468 KSLYSTSSAFMQRK
+468 
-482 RDNAVCG
+482 
-489 KKRFLRVKDSSG
+489 
-501 VERVFHSVSEAAK
+501 
-514 FYHVCVSSLSH
+514 
-525 VAVGDRCH
+525 
-533 HKGICAS
+533 
-540 YDTDFQSLLEIPE
+540 
-553 DIRCVVKPVG
+553 
-563 NRHVYD
+563 VYD
-569 LQVKDVHNFRLANG
+569 IQVEEVHCFVMTNG
-583 IISHNC
+583 VVSHNC

-676 LERFGVDTGI
+676 LERFGVDTGV

-705 KHGSKASPEVKD
+705 KHGSKVSPDVKD

-736 DKYIKAAEDS
+736 DKYIKAAEDA

-774 GFVSIKDVQSDDMI
+774 GFVSIKDVQSEDMI

-802 HEVDEFYRVI
+802 HEVDEFYRVT

-832 PLEKVEYSGMTK
+832 PLEKVAYSGMTK
-844 DDVEWAGIQDLKP
+844 DDVEWAGIQDLKL
-857 DEPVVINHTN
+857 DEPVVINHTH
-867 ASLSCQDSWRSSL
+867 ASLSCSDPWKSSL
-880 ARTMGYF
+880 ARIMGYF
-887 YGHGR
+887 YGKGK
-892 MTDGEMMSLIFDNPD
+892 MTDGVLMSLCFDNKD
-907 LSYHYA
+907 LACHYY

-920 GDEKVFP
+920 GDKKVYR
-927 YDLGKGKVEYSITR
+927 YDVDKGKVEYSITR
-941 QTLAKFLVEHDVIP
+941 QTLEKFLAEHEVIP
-955 AFDEDYF
+955 TVEEDRF
-962 WRLDPVSTYIEEAY
+962 GNLKVSPVSTYTKVAD
-976 RISRMPDTFRHFLVG
+976 RLSRMPDTFRHFLAG
-991 YLDSAKTSVRA
+991 YLDSAKTSARE
-1002 LWYRDIPDDW
+1002 LGYKEIPEDWDD
-1012 ADGVTK
+1012 GITT
-1018 DRVVFVIPSSCKDVI
+1018 DRVVFVIPSACKDVI

-1038 ASAIG
+1038 ASAIA
-1043 CKVTDY
+1043 CKVTDH
-1049 TFKTRFWEDKVTRVE
+1049 TFKTWFGEGKVTRVE
-1064 VSDPYSLSNLLS
+1064 VSDPCSLSNLLS
-1076 LWNNQ
+1076 LWNNT

-1086 RFSCVELPKTFRLYS
+1086 RFSCVELPKTFRLYT
-1101 ESRVQSVERVP
+1101 ESMVQSVEHVHA
-1112 TKNTVYDIE
+1112 NTVVYDIE
-1121 VEGVHEFVAGGI
+1121 VEDVHEYIAGGI
-1133 VTHNTGRLSCLS
+1133 VTHNTGRLS
-1145 HDALVHTRQGLVPIV
+1145 
-1160 DITEEHDIEV
+1160 
-1170 SPNKFAK
+1170 
-1177 AKLVHTGEQDFVKI
+1177 
-1191 VMSSGKKIECTTDH
+1191 
-1205 RFLCPSDE
+1205 
-1213 GFVWRYAR
+1213 
-1221 DLKVSDMLCRT
+1221 
-1232 PVTFTGCDINFEMF
+1232 
-1246 VYGFFLGDGSYYSKE
+1246 
-1261 SKNKCSL
+1261 
-1268 CMFFCEKDH
+1268 
-1277 DAMMYIHDGL
+1277 
-1287 VVRGIPHSMRPC
+1287 
-1299 KDSLWVIELAKE
+1299 
-1311 GSRRLSEMFPVEN
+1311 
-1324 VKQSERR
+1324 
-1331 VDFSYIHSKVD
+1331 
-1342 AFSVLAG
+1342 
-1349 VYQAEGEKY
+1349 
-1358 IRPDDGKMNSAL
+1358 
-1370 NVTSYALVQSLQ
+1370 
-1382 RLADYV
+1382 
-1388 GIRTKIHTIKIDQV
+1388 
-1402 KHPTHHKQWRLQF
+1402 
-1415 CVKSFRKYLDNS
+1415 
-1427 IPFRINTKK
+1427 
-1436 DVPKFLTDSLNSL
+1436 
-1449 PKDVWKVGEMAKF
+1449 
-1462 KALYHNKR
+1462 
-1470 YSLYSVM
+1470 
-1477 RLCEYSELPIEV
+1477 
-1489 FDYEQVVS
+1489 
-1497 IEPCGK
+1497 
-1503 KEAYTLAVDDPLHRY
+1503 
-1518 IAEGFIHHNCGGDKK
+1518 CGGDKK

-1562 IKTGDLVWTGSE
+1562 VNTGDLVWTGSE

-1588 LKISTDCGE
+1588 LKIYTDCGE
-1597 VICSAEH
+1597 VVCSAEH
-1604 LVLVSDT
+1604 LVLASDS
-1611 RHEIGEFRHA
+1611 RHGIGEFRHA
-1621 GDLKVGQFMK
+1621 GDLEVGQFVK
-1631 HVGKVLSSDDR
+1631 HVGKVLSSDEVQSKFSYGNVYNPKGGVPRKEIHVDKILYDFWFSLGFFLGDGNFLR
-1642 YSPSRIE
+1642 DKSGRYRGIAISVGYQDVDNIPRIQAGFKEVGIDTCIRTLKKKECFDVTSVYTKSQNLTDLFLDLDFGTNAFTKKVPSVVFRLGNAQRSLFLRGLFSSDGCCNTGVSYTSVSYTLVSEVRKLLWTFGISSRISQRKDTEAYTLYVHDKEKFFEYVGFEGERRKSNVRNKSEFRLDDEGYSPARID

-1690 GRKATQEEIDKGKDI
+1690 GRKATQEEINQGKDI

-1786 TEFLVLDRGWMTAD
+1786 TEFLVLDHGWMTAD
-1800 RITKGMKIAYYDPMD
+1800 RITKSMKIAYYDPMD

-1845 NHRMWIGTQDAGF
+1845 NHRMWIGTPDAGF

-1944 FSSTEFSVDRELSLG
+1944 FSSTKFSVDRELSLG
-1959 LRSLEASNPCTSLFS
+1959 LRSLEASNPCTYLFS
-1974 LAKTKYKDEPI
+1974 SAKTEYKDEPI

-2044 SKSSLYGEGAYVL
+2044 SKSSVYGEGAYVL

-2129 KAKCLSGETLVQTSY
+2129 KS
-2144 GVLTLRS
+2144 
-2151 LYDGWKSG
+2151 
-2159 TYREDLK
+2159 K
-2166 IATPSGMHN
+2166 I
-2175 VLDVMNNGTKD
+2175 
-2186 VLCLNMSNGDTLE
+2186 
-2199 ATPDHLVRSG
+2199 
-2209 NKWVPVSSL
+2209 
-2218 NEGDCIDAD
+2218 
-2227 ICLSE
+2227 
-2232 VKVYPQIPLSFVSG
+2232 
-2246 CFIPLNRDLAYLFG
+2246 
-2260 AVLGDGTIQKKNVY
+2260 
-2274 YFSED
+2274 
-2279 EELLSEIERIVKGL
+2279 
-2293 GFEPRRNLHR
+2293 
-2303 IGKNGKPF
+2303 
-2311 FRISC
+2311 
-2316 GASRCR
+2316 
-2322 EIFVGAG
+2322 
-2329 LVGDTGHKLLRVPD
+2329 
-2343 VVFKSPSECR
+2343 
-2353 FSFLQGIFDTDGT
+2353 
-2366 VSKLGNA
+2366 
-2373 TSCGLCFCTSSQVF
+2373 
-2387 AKQCAMLCRSL
+2387 
-2398 GMMCLVSSDFNK
+2398 
-2410 TYNRTYYKVRIRAS
+2410 
-2424 SIRQFVSLG
+2424 
-2433 GFKCVHKQ
+2433 
-2441 NTLMEWLDAGLC
+2441 
-2453 LKTYKK
+2453 
-2459 HYCIQSISSGV
+2459 
-2470 REVFDV
+2470 
-2476 SVDSEEH
+2476 
-2483 AFLANGLVVHNC
+2483 

-2573 IAFAERTVKNSVVQ
+2573 VAFAERTVKNSVVQ

-2690 KKRTGHVETESS
+2690 KKRTGHAETESS

>member
-11 LHKGYKHWCPEVEQ
+11 LHKGYKHWCPEVEP

-191 ACLAEDTLVTTDQGH
+191 A
-206 EKISEIS
+206 
-213 VGTLVDTSEGFKE
+213 
-226 VTATYDNGIREVLEV
+226 
-241 SLDGNLIECTPDHLL
+241 
-256 AVNTVLGPSY
+256 
-266 MRADE
+266 
-271 LLPCASGYR
+271 
-280 GTGEIR
+280 
-286 ELRSTKSVRREVF
+286 
-299 QDFHLMYYLLGLAW
+299 
-313 ADGWMNHEKNSLSFH
+313 
-328 SSVKEQEFFT
+328 
-338 DFAKR
+338 
-343 FGTASVRVRKDLRK
+343 
-357 SPSGSMVRGIDL
+357 
-369 TLISPHLEEFFI
+369 
-381 QHGYTCN
+381 
-388 KPSRVYKDIPDNYF
+388 
-402 SDFLRGLYDGDG
+402 
-414 SSNHHTMVF
+414 
-423 MCHEAL
+423 
-429 KDVLVNDIHRL
+429 
-440 FGILPTKSY
+440 
-449 FRHNVWSVSY
+449 
-459 GHSSSFLLW
+459 
-468 KSLYSTSSAFMQRK
+468 
-482 RDNAVCG
+482 
-489 KKRFLRVKDSSG
+489 
-501 VERVFHSVSEAAK
+501 
-514 FYHVCVSSLSH
+514 
-525 VAVGDRCH
+525 
-533 HKGICAS
+533 
-540 YDTDFQSLLEIPE
+540 
-553 DIRCVVKPVG
+553 
-563 NRHVYD
+563 
-569 LQVKDVHNFRLANG
+569 
-583 IISHNC
+583 C

-857 DEPVVINHTN
+857 DEPVVINHTP
-867 ASLSCQDSWRSSL
+867 ASLSCQDSWKSSL
-880 ARTMGYF
+880 ARIIGYF
-887 YGHGR
+887 YGKGK
-892 MTDGEMMSLIFDNPD
+892 MTDGVLMSLCFDNPD
-907 LSYHYA
+907 LAYHYY

-920 GDEKVFP
+920 GDKKVSR
-927 YDLGKGKVEYSITR
+927 YDVDKGKVEYSITR

-955 AFDEDYF
+955 TVEEDRF
-962 WRLDPVSTYIEEAY
+962 GNLKVSPVSTYTKVAD
-976 RISRMPDTFRHFLVG
+976 RLSRMPDTFRHFLAG
-991 YLDSAKTSVRA
+991 YLDSAKTSVRE
-1002 LWYRDIPDDW
+1002 LGYKEIPEDWDD
-1012 ADGVTK
+1012 GITK
-1018 DRVVFVIPSSCKDVI
+1018 DRVTFVIPSACKDVI

-1038 ASAIG
+1038 TSAID
-1043 CKVTDY
+1043 CKVTDH
-1049 TFKTRFWEDKVTRVE
+1049 TFKTWFGEGKVTRVE

-1121 VEGVHEFVAGGI
+1121 VEDVHEFVAGGI
-1133 VTHNTGRLSCLS
+1133 VTHNTGRLS
-1145 HDALVHTRQGLVPIV
+1145 
-1160 DITEEHDIEV
+1160 
-1170 SPNKFAK
+1170 
-1177 AKLVHTGEQDFVKI
+1177 
-1191 VMSSGKKIECTTDH
+1191 
-1205 RFLCPSDE
+1205 
-1213 GFVWRYAR
+1213 
-1221 DLKVSDMLCRT
+1221 
-1232 PVTFTGCDINFEMF
+1232 
-1246 VYGFFLGDGSYYSKE
+1246 
-1261 SKNKCSL
+1261 
-1268 CMFFCEKDH
+1268 
-1277 DAMMYIHDGL
+1277 
-1287 VVRGIPHSMRPC
+1287 
-1299 KDSLWVIELAKE
+1299 
-1311 GSRRLSEMFPVEN
+1311 
-1324 VKQSERR
+1324 
-1331 VDFSYIHSKVD
+1331 
-1342 AFSVLAG
+1342 
-1349 VYQAEGEKY
+1349 
-1358 IRPDDGKMNSAL
+1358 
-1370 NVTSYALVQSLQ
+1370 
-1382 RLADYV
+1382 
-1388 GIRTKIHTIKIDQV
+1388 
-1402 KHPTHHKQWRLQF
+1402 
-1415 CVKSFRKYLDNS
+1415 
-1427 IPFRINTKK
+1427 
-1436 DVPKFLTDSLNSL
+1436 
-1449 PKDVWKVGEMAKF
+1449 
-1462 KALYHNKR
+1462 
-1470 YSLYSVM
+1470 
-1477 RLCEYSELPIEV
+1477 
-1489 FDYEQVVS
+1489 
-1497 IEPCGK
+1497 
-1503 KEAYTLAVDDPLHRY
+1503 
-1518 IAEGFIHHNCGGDKK
+1518 CGGDKK

-1654 GEAVCYDLF
+1654 GEVVCYDLF

-1902 FCYGFMYFAPH
+1902 FCYGFMYFASH

-1959 LRSLEASNPCTSLFS
+1959 LRSLEAFNPCTSLFS

-2006 NLGDGSKVSGK
+2006 NLGDGSKVTGK

-2166 IATPSGMHN
+2166 IATPSGMHH

-2209 NKWVPVSSL
+2209 NKWIQVSSL

-2424 SIRQFVSLG
+2424 SVRQFVSLG

-2568 GDKAQ
+2568 GDRAQ
-2573 IAFAERTVKNSVVQ
+2573 VAFAERTVKNSVVQ

-2679 TPEWEESSEVL
+2679 IPEWEESSEVL

-2702 DNESLDVEESDDP
+2702 DNESLDVEESNDP

>member
-11 LHKGYKHWCPEVEQ
+11 LHKGYKHWCPEVEP

-191 ACLAEDTLVTTDQGH
+191 ACLDEHELVMMGDRSTKRIC
-206 EKISEIS
+206 EVE
-213 VGTLVDTSEGFKE
+213 VGDMVCTPKGPRK
-226 VTATYDNGIREVLEV
+226 VTAVYNNGIRECY
-241 SLDGNLIECTPDHLL
+241 SLVWNDGSATTATGNHRFLFHDK
-256 AVNTVLGPSY
+256 
-266 MRADE
+266 D
-271 LLPCASGYR
+271 
-280 GTGEIR
+280 TGE
-286 ELRSTKSVRREVF
+286 EVWRSVDEV
-299 QDFHLMYYLLGLAW
+299 Y
-313 ADGWMNHEKNSLSFH
+313 SLYQKDH
-328 SSVKEQEFFT
+328 RSS
-338 DFAKR
+338 
-343 FGTASVRVRKDLRK
+343 
-357 SPSGSMVRGIDL
+357 
-369 TLISPHLEEFFI
+369 LEAAQI
-381 QHGYTCN
+381 TPKGKH
-388 KPSRVYKDIPDNYF
+388 
-402 SDFLRGLYDGDG
+402 SDFLLCEV
-414 SSNHHTMVF
+414 S
-423 MCHEAL
+423 
-429 KDVLVNDIHRL
+429 K
-440 FGILPTKSY
+440 
-449 FRHNVWSVSY
+449 FR
-459 GHSSSFLLW
+459 
-468 KSLYSTSSAFMQRK
+468 
-482 RDNAVCG
+482 
-489 KKRFLRVKDSSG
+489 
-501 VERVFHSVSEAAK
+501 
-514 FYHVCVSSLSH
+514 
-525 VAVGDRCH
+525 
-533 HKGICAS
+533 
-540 YDTDFQSLLEIPE
+540 P
-553 DIRCVVKPVG
+553 CVV
-563 NRHVYD
+563 YD
-569 LQVKDVHNFRLANG
+569 IQVEEVHCFVMANG

-635 EYLKSLCSSVETRID
+635 EYLKSLCSSVEIRID

-676 LERFGVDTGI
+676 LERFGVDTGV

-802 HEVDEFYRVI
+802 HEVAEFYRVT

-857 DEPVVINHTN
+857 DEPVVINHAN
-867 ASLSCQDSWRSSL
+867 ASLSCQDSWKSSL
-880 ARTMGYF
+880 ARIMGYF
-887 YGHGR
+887 YGKGK
-892 MTDGEMMSLIFDNPD
+892 MTDGILMSLCFDNPD
-907 LSYHYA
+907 LVYHYA

-920 GDEKVFP
+920 GDKKVSR
-927 YDLGKGKVEYSITR
+927 YDVDKGKVEYSITR

-955 AFDEDYF
+955 AFEEDP
-962 WRLDPVSTYIEEAY
+962 LGNLKVSPVSTYTKVAD
-976 RISRMPDTFRHFLVG
+976 RLSRMPDTFRSFLAG
-991 YLDSAKTSVRA
+991 YLDSAKTSARE
-1002 LWYRDIPDDW
+1002 LGYKEIPEDW
-1012 ADGVTK
+1012 DDGVTK
-1018 DRVVFVIPSSCKDVI
+1018 DRVIFVIPSACKDVI

-1038 ASAIG
+1038 ASAID
-1043 CKVTDY
+1043 CKVTDH
-1049 TFKTRFWEDKVTRVE
+1049 TFKTWFGEGKVTRVE

-1086 RFSCVELPKTFRLYS
+1086 RFSCVELPKTFRLYA
-1101 ESRVQSVERVP
+1101 ESRVQSVERVHA
-1112 TKNTVYDIE
+1112 NTVVYDIE
-1121 VEGVHEFVAGGI
+1121 VEDVHEFVAGGI

-1261 SKNKCSL
+1261 SKNKYSL
-1268 CMFFCEKDH
+1268 RMFFCEKDH

-1299 KDSLWVIELAKE
+1299 KDSLWVIEFAKE

-1388 GIRTKIHTIKIDQV
+1388 GIRTKIHTTKIDQV

-1436 DVPKFLTDSLNSL
+1436 DVPKFLIGSLNNL
-1449 PKDVWKVGEMAKF
+1449 PKDVWKVGERAKF

-1533 NSFFTQNNVQCLE
+1533 NSFFTQNNVQ
-1546 EDTSVITSE
+1546 
-1555 GIKPIKQ
+1555 
-1562 IKTGDLVWTGSE
+1562 
-1574 FAPCQQLGSKTCSV
+1574 
-1588 LKISTDCGE
+1588 
-1597 VICSAEH
+1597 
-1604 LVLVSDT
+1604 
-1611 RHEIGEFRHA
+1611 
-1621 GDLKVGQFMK
+1621 
-1631 HVGKVLSSDDR
+1631 
-1642 YSPSRIE
+1642 
-1649 RIESV
+1649 
-1654 GEAVCYDLF
+1654 
-1663 VPKFERFVAN
+1663 
-1673 GFIVHNS
+1673 S

-1959 LRSLEASNPCTSLFS
+1959 LRSLEAFNPCTSLFS

-2129 KAKCLSGETLVQTSY
+2129 KS
-2144 GVLTLRS
+2144 
-2151 LYDGWKSG
+2151 
-2159 TYREDLK
+2159 K
-2166 IATPSGMHN
+2166 I
-2175 VLDVMNNGTKD
+2175 
-2186 VLCLNMSNGDTLE
+2186 
-2199 ATPDHLVRSG
+2199 
-2209 NKWVPVSSL
+2209 
-2218 NEGDCIDAD
+2218 
-2227 ICLSE
+2227 
-2232 VKVYPQIPLSFVSG
+2232 
-2246 CFIPLNRDLAYLFG
+2246 
-2260 AVLGDGTIQKKNVY
+2260 
-2274 YFSED
+2274 
-2279 EELLSEIERIVKGL
+2279 
-2293 GFEPRRNLHR
+2293 
-2303 IGKNGKPF
+2303 
-2311 FRISC
+2311 
-2316 GASRCR
+2316 
-2322 EIFVGAG
+2322 
-2329 LVGDTGHKLLRVPD
+2329 
-2343 VVFKSPSECR
+2343 
-2353 FSFLQGIFDTDGT
+2353 
-2366 VSKLGNA
+2366 
-2373 TSCGLCFCTSSQVF
+2373 
-2387 AKQCAMLCRSL
+2387 
-2398 GMMCLVSSDFNK
+2398 
-2410 TYNRTYYKVRIRAS
+2410 
-2424 SIRQFVSLG
+2424 
-2433 GFKCVHKQ
+2433 
-2441 NTLMEWLDAGLC
+2441 
-2453 LKTYKK
+2453 
-2459 HYCIQSISSGV
+2459 
-2470 REVFDV
+2470 
-2476 SVDSEEH
+2476 
-2483 AFLANGLVVHNC
+2483 

-2679 TPEWEESSEVL
+2679 IPEWEESSEVL

>member
-1 MSIDSSSKAA
+1 MRIISYMTERIVCGADNTSLKPVWYDETSRNDFETFFSYEVFMSIDSSSKAA
-11 LHKGYKHWCPEVEQ
+11 LHKGYKHWCPEVEP

-191 ACLAEDTLVTTDQGH
+191 ACLDEHELVMMGDRSTKRIC
-206 EKISEIS
+206 EVE
-213 VGTLVDTSEGFKE
+213 VGDMVCTPKGPRK
-226 VTATYDNGIREVLEV
+226 VTAVYNNGIRECY
-241 SLDGNLIECTPDHLL
+241 SLVWNDGSATTATGNHKFLFHDK
-256 AVNTVLGPSY
+256 
-266 MRADE
+266 D
-271 LLPCASGYR
+271 
-280 GTGEIR
+280 TGE
-286 ELRSTKSVRREVF
+286 EVWRSVDEV
-299 QDFHLMYYLLGLAW
+299 Y
-313 ADGWMNHEKNSLSFH
+313 SLYQKDH
-328 SSVKEQEFFT
+328 RSS
-338 DFAKR
+338 
-343 FGTASVRVRKDLRK
+343 
-357 SPSGSMVRGIDL
+357 
-369 TLISPHLEEFFI
+369 LEAVQI
-381 QHGYTCN
+381 TPKGKH
-388 KPSRVYKDIPDNYF
+388 
-402 SDFLRGLYDGDG
+402 SDFLLCEV
-414 SSNHHTMVF
+414 S
-423 MCHEAL
+423 
-429 KDVLVNDIHRL
+429 K
-440 FGILPTKSY
+440 
-449 FRHNVWSVSY
+449 FR
-459 GHSSSFLLW
+459 
-468 KSLYSTSSAFMQRK
+468 
-482 RDNAVCG
+482 
-489 KKRFLRVKDSSG
+489 
-501 VERVFHSVSEAAK
+501 
-514 FYHVCVSSLSH
+514 
-525 VAVGDRCH
+525 
-533 HKGICAS
+533 
-540 YDTDFQSLLEIPE
+540 P
-553 DIRCVVKPVG
+553 CVV
-563 NRHVYD
+563 YD
-569 LQVKDVHNFRLANG
+569 IQVEEVHCFVMANG
-583 IISHNC
+583 VVSHNC

-676 LERFGVDTGI
+676 LERFGVDTGV

-763 TENNTVLTKSR
+763 TENSTVLTKSR
-774 GFVSIKDVQSDDMI
+774 GFVSIKDVQSEDMI

-802 HEVDEFYRVI
+802 HEVDEFYRVT

-818 LEGTGHHPVLVRKS
+818 LEGTGHHPVLVRKL
-832 PLEKVEYSGMTK
+832 PLEKVACSGMTK

-857 DEPVVINHTN
+857 DEPVVINHTP
-867 ASLSCQDSWRSSL
+867 AHLSCQDSWKSSL
-880 ARTMGYF
+880 ARIVGYF
-887 YGHGR
+887 YGKGK
-892 MTDGEMMSLIFDNPD
+892 MTDGVLMSLCFDNHD

-920 GDEKVFP
+920 GDKKVFQ

-955 AFDEDYF
+955 AFEED
-962 WRLDPVSTYIEEAY
+962 RLGNLKVSPVSTYIEAAD
-976 RISRMPDTFRHFLVG
+976 RLSRMPDTFRHFLAG
-991 YLDSAKTSVRA
+991 YLDSAKTSVRE
-1002 LWYRDIPDDW
+1002 LGYKEIPDDW
-1012 ADGVTK
+1012 EDGITK
-1018 DRVVFVIPSSCKDVI
+1018 DRVTFVIPSACKDVI

-1038 ASAIG
+1038 ASAID
-1043 CKVTDY
+1043 CKVTDH
-1049 TFKTRFWEDKVTRVE
+1049 TFKTWFGEGKVTRVE

-1086 RFSCVELPKTFRLYS
+1086 RFSCVELPKTFRLYA

-1121 VEGVHEFVAGGI
+1121 VEDVHEFVAGGI
-1133 VTHNTGRLSCLS
+1133 VTHNTGRLS
-1145 HDALVHTRQGLVPIV
+1145 
-1160 DITEEHDIEV
+1160 
-1170 SPNKFAK
+1170 
-1177 AKLVHTGEQDFVKI
+1177 
-1191 VMSSGKKIECTTDH
+1191 
-1205 RFLCPSDE
+1205 
-1213 GFVWRYAR
+1213 
-1221 DLKVSDMLCRT
+1221 
-1232 PVTFTGCDINFEMF
+1232 
-1246 VYGFFLGDGSYYSKE
+1246 
-1261 SKNKCSL
+1261 
-1268 CMFFCEKDH
+1268 
-1277 DAMMYIHDGL
+1277 
-1287 VVRGIPHSMRPC
+1287 
-1299 KDSLWVIELAKE
+1299 
-1311 GSRRLSEMFPVEN
+1311 
-1324 VKQSERR
+1324 
-1331 VDFSYIHSKVD
+1331 
-1342 AFSVLAG
+1342 
-1349 VYQAEGEKY
+1349 
-1358 IRPDDGKMNSAL
+1358 
-1370 NVTSYALVQSLQ
+1370 
-1382 RLADYV
+1382 
-1388 GIRTKIHTIKIDQV
+1388 
-1402 KHPTHHKQWRLQF
+1402 
-1415 CVKSFRKYLDNS
+1415 
-1427 IPFRINTKK
+1427 
-1436 DVPKFLTDSLNSL
+1436 
-1449 PKDVWKVGEMAKF
+1449 
-1462 KALYHNKR
+1462 
-1470 YSLYSVM
+1470 
-1477 RLCEYSELPIEV
+1477 
-1489 FDYEQVVS
+1489 
-1497 IEPCGK
+1497 
-1503 KEAYTLAVDDPLHRY
+1503 
-1518 IAEGFIHHNCGGDKK
+1518 CGGDKK

-1574 FAPCQQLGSKTCSV
+1574 FASCQQLGSKTCSV

-1959 LRSLEASNPCTSLFS
+1959 LRSLEAFNPCTSLFS

-2006 NLGDGSKVSGK
+2006 NLGDGSKVTGK

-2166 IATPSGMHN
+2166 IATPSGMHH

-2209 NKWVPVSSL
+2209 NKWVQVSSL

-2373 TSCGLCFCTSSQVF
+2373 ASCGLCFCTSSQVF

-2424 SIRQFVSLG
+2424 SVRQFVSLG

-2679 TPEWEESSEVL
+2679 IPEWEESSEVL

>member
-11 LHKGYKHWCPEVEQ
+11 LHKGYKHWCPEVEP

-102 FSILSKAGTQ
+102 FSILNKAGTQ

-167 KTFSETLGDA
+167 KTFSETLGEA

-191 ACLAEDTLVTTDQGH
+191 ACLDENELVMMGDMST
-206 EKISEIS
+206 KRICEIE
-213 VGTLVDTSEGFKE
+213 VGDMVCTPNGTRK
-226 VTATYDNGIREVLEV
+226 VTAVYNNGIRECYRLVWN
-241 SLDGNLIECTPDHLL
+241 DGSTTISTGNHKFLFHDK
-256 AVNTVLGPSY
+256 
-266 MRADE
+266 D
-271 LLPCASGYR
+271 
-280 GTGEIR
+280 TGE
-286 ELRSTKSVRREVF
+286 EVWRSVDEVF
-299 QDFHLMYYLLGLAW
+299 
-313 ADGWMNHEKNSLSFH
+313 SLYQKGPRSSFN
-328 SSVKEQEFFT
+328 
-338 DFAKR
+338 A
-343 FGTASVRVRKDLRK
+343 VRITPEGK
-357 SPSGSMVRGIDL
+357 
-369 TLISPHLEEFFI
+369 H
-381 QHGYTCN
+381 
-388 KPSRVYKDIPDNYF
+388 
-402 SDFLRGLYDGDG
+402 SDFLLCEV
-414 SSNHHTMVF
+414 S
-423 MCHEAL
+423 
-429 KDVLVNDIHRL
+429 K
-440 FGILPTKSY
+440 
-449 FRHNVWSVSY
+449 FRTCN
-459 GHSSSFLLW
+459 
-468 KSLYSTSSAFMQRK
+468 
-482 RDNAVCG
+482 
-489 KKRFLRVKDSSG
+489 
-501 VERVFHSVSEAAK
+501 
-514 FYHVCVSSLSH
+514 
-525 VAVGDRCH
+525 
-533 HKGICAS
+533 
-540 YDTDFQSLLEIPE
+540 
-553 DIRCVVKPVG
+553 
-563 NRHVYD
+563 VYD
-569 LQVKDVHNFRLANG
+569 IQVEEVHCFVMVNG
-583 IISHNC
+583 VVSHNC

-635 EYLKSLCSSVETRID
+635 EYLKSLCSSVEIRID

-676 LERFGVDTGI
+676 LERFGVDTGV

-705 KHGSKASPEVKD
+705 KHGSKASPEVKE

-736 DKYIKAAEDS
+736 DKYIKAAEDA

-774 GFVSIKDVQSDDMI
+774 GFVSIKDVQSEDMI

-802 HEVDEFYRVI
+802 HEVDEFYRVT

-832 PLEKVEYSGMTK
+832 PLEKVAYSGMTK
-844 DDVEWAGIQDLKP
+844 DDVEWAGVQDLKP
-857 DEPVVINHTN
+857 DEPVVINHVH
-867 ASLSCQDSWRSSL
+867 ASLSCSDPWKSSL
-880 ARTMGYF
+880 ARIMGYF

-913 GWMKSLF
+913 GWLKSLF
-920 GDEKVFP
+920 GDKKVFP

-941 QTLAKFLVEHDVIP
+941 QTLANFLVEHDVIP
-955 AFDEDYF
+955 AFDEVCF
-962 WRLDPVSTYIEEAY
+962 WRLDRVSTYIEEAY
-976 RISRMPDTFRHFLVG
+976 RISRMPDTFRHFLAG
-991 YLDSAKTSVRA
+991 YLDSAKTSVRD
-1002 LWYRDIPDDW
+1002 LWYSEIPDDW
-1012 ADGVTK
+1012 TDGVTK

-1043 CKVTDY
+1043 CKVTDHI
-1049 TFKTRFWEDKVTRVE
+1049 FKIGFCEDKVTRVE
-1064 VSDPYSLSNLLS
+1064 VSDPCSLSNLLN

-1086 RFSCVELPKTFRLYS
+1086 RFSCVELPKTFRLYA
-1101 ESRVQSVERVP
+1101 ESRVQSVECVHVH
-1112 TKNTVYDIE
+1112 NTVYDIE
-1121 VEGVHEFVAGGI
+1121 VEDVHEYIAGGI
-1133 VTHNTGRLSCLS
+1133 VTHNTGRLS
-1145 HDALVHTRQGLVPIV
+1145 
-1160 DITEEHDIEV
+1160 
-1170 SPNKFAK
+1170 
-1177 AKLVHTGEQDFVKI
+1177 
-1191 VMSSGKKIECTTDH
+1191 
-1205 RFLCPSDE
+1205 
-1213 GFVWRYAR
+1213 
-1221 DLKVSDMLCRT
+1221 
-1232 PVTFTGCDINFEMF
+1232 
-1246 VYGFFLGDGSYYSKE
+1246 
-1261 SKNKCSL
+1261 
-1268 CMFFCEKDH
+1268 
-1277 DAMMYIHDGL
+1277 
-1287 VVRGIPHSMRPC
+1287 
-1299 KDSLWVIELAKE
+1299 
-1311 GSRRLSEMFPVEN
+1311 
-1324 VKQSERR
+1324 
-1331 VDFSYIHSKVD
+1331 
-1342 AFSVLAG
+1342 
-1349 VYQAEGEKY
+1349 
-1358 IRPDDGKMNSAL
+1358 
-1370 NVTSYALVQSLQ
+1370 
-1382 RLADYV
+1382 
-1388 GIRTKIHTIKIDQV
+1388 
-1402 KHPTHHKQWRLQF
+1402 
-1415 CVKSFRKYLDNS
+1415 
-1427 IPFRINTKK
+1427 
-1436 DVPKFLTDSLNSL
+1436 
-1449 PKDVWKVGEMAKF
+1449 
-1462 KALYHNKR
+1462 
-1470 YSLYSVM
+1470 
-1477 RLCEYSELPIEV
+1477 
-1489 FDYEQVVS
+1489 
-1497 IEPCGK
+1497 
-1503 KEAYTLAVDDPLHRY
+1503 
-1518 IAEGFIHHNCGGDKK
+1518 CGGDKK
-1533 NSFFTQNNVQCLE
+1533 NSFFTQNNVQ
-1546 EDTSVITSE
+1546 
-1555 GIKPIKQ
+1555 
-1562 IKTGDLVWTGSE
+1562 
-1574 FAPCQQLGSKTCSV
+1574 
-1588 LKISTDCGE
+1588 
-1597 VICSAEH
+1597 
-1604 LVLVSDT
+1604 
-1611 RHEIGEFRHA
+1611 
-1621 GDLKVGQFMK
+1621 
-1631 HVGKVLSSDDR
+1631 
-1642 YSPSRIE
+1642 
-1649 RIESV
+1649 
-1654 GEAVCYDLF
+1654 
-1663 VPKFERFVAN
+1663 
-1673 GFIVHNS
+1673 S

-1690 GRKATQEEIDKGKDI
+1690 GRKATQEEINQGKDI

-1786 TEFLVLDRGWMTAD
+1786 TEFLVLDHGWMTAD

-1845 NHRMWIGTQDAGF
+1845 NHRMWIGTPDAGF

-1913 YYDEEGFV
+1913 YYDEEGFA

-1959 LRSLEASNPCTSLFS
+1959 LRSLEASNPCTYLFS
-1974 LAKTKYKDEPI
+1974 LAKTEYKDEPI

-2006 NLGDGSKVSGK
+2006 NLGDGSKVFGK
-2017 VVVSSKEHADAIQ
+2017 VVVLSKEHADAIQ

-2038 TCRVDP
+2038 TCRADS
-2044 SKSSLYGEGAYVL
+2044 SKSSVYGEGAYVL

-2129 KAKCLSGETLVQTSY
+2129 KAKV
-2144 GVLTLRS
+2144 
-2151 LYDGWKSG
+2151 
-2159 TYREDLK
+2159 
-2166 IATPSGMHN
+2166 
-2175 VLDVMNNGTKD
+2175 
-2186 VLCLNMSNGDTLE
+2186 
-2199 ATPDHLVRSG
+2199 
-2209 NKWVPVSSL
+2209 
-2218 NEGDCIDAD
+2218 
-2227 ICLSE
+2227 
-2232 VKVYPQIPLSFVSG
+2232 
-2246 CFIPLNRDLAYLFG
+2246 
-2260 AVLGDGTIQKKNVY
+2260 
-2274 YFSED
+2274 
-2279 EELLSEIERIVKGL
+2279 
-2293 GFEPRRNLHR
+2293 
-2303 IGKNGKPF
+2303 
-2311 FRISC
+2311 
-2316 GASRCR
+2316 
-2322 EIFVGAG
+2322 
-2329 LVGDTGHKLLRVPD
+2329 
-2343 VVFKSPSECR
+2343 
-2353 FSFLQGIFDTDGT
+2353 
-2366 VSKLGNA
+2366 
-2373 TSCGLCFCTSSQVF
+2373 
-2387 AKQCAMLCRSL
+2387 
-2398 GMMCLVSSDFNK
+2398 
-2410 TYNRTYYKVRIRAS
+2410 
-2424 SIRQFVSLG
+2424 
-2433 GFKCVHKQ
+2433 
-2441 NTLMEWLDAGLC
+2441 
-2453 LKTYKK
+2453 
-2459 HYCIQSISSGV
+2459 
-2470 REVFDV
+2470 
-2476 SVDSEEH
+2476 
-2483 AFLANGLVVHNC
+2483 

-2531 LPSIEQGQAENVSY
+2531 LPSIEQGQSENVSY

-2690 KKRTGHVETESS
+2690 KKRTGHVETKPS
-2702 DNESLDVEESDDP
+2702 DNDALDVEECEDP

>member
-11 LHKGYKHWCPEVEQ
+11 LHKGYKHWCPEVEP

-191 ACLAEDTLVTTDQGH
+191 ACLDENELVMMGNMSTKRIC
-206 EKISEIS
+206 EVE
-213 VGTLVDTSEGFKE
+213 VGDMVCTPNGPRK
-226 VTATYDNGIREVLEV
+226 VTAVYNNGIRECYRLVWN
-241 SLDGNLIECTPDHLL
+241 DGSATIATGNHKFLFHDK
-256 AVNTVLGPSY
+256 
-266 MRADE
+266 D
-271 LLPCASGYR
+271 
-280 GTGEIR
+280 TGEEVWR
-286 ELRSTKSVRREVF
+286 PVDEVF
-299 QDFHLMYYLLGLAW
+299 
-313 ADGWMNHEKNSLSFH
+313 SLYQKDH
-328 SSVKEQEFFT
+328 RSSLE
-338 DFAKR
+338 A
-343 FGTASVRVRKDLRK
+343 VRITPKGK
-357 SPSGSMVRGIDL
+357 
-369 TLISPHLEEFFI
+369 H
-381 QHGYTCN
+381 
-388 KPSRVYKDIPDNYF
+388 
-402 SDFLRGLYDGDG
+402 SDFLLCEV
-414 SSNHHTMVF
+414 S
-423 MCHEAL
+423 
-429 KDVLVNDIHRL
+429 K
-440 FGILPTKSY
+440 
-449 FRHNVWSVSY
+449 FR
-459 GHSSSFLLW
+459 
-468 KSLYSTSSAFMQRK
+468 T
-482 RDNAVCG
+482 
-489 KKRFLRVKDSSG
+489 
-501 VERVFHSVSEAAK
+501 
-514 FYHVCVSSLSH
+514 
-525 VAVGDRCH
+525 
-533 HKGICAS
+533 
-540 YDTDFQSLLEIPE
+540 
-553 DIRCVVKPVG
+553 CVV
-563 NRHVYD
+563 YD
-569 LQVKDVHNFRLANG
+569 IQVEEVHCFVMANG
-583 IISHNC
+583 AVSHNC

-676 LERFGVDTGI
+676 LERFGVDTGV

-705 KHGSKASPEVKD
+705 KHGSKASPEVKE

-746 DTFPIR
+746 ETFPIR

-774 GFVSIKDVQSDDMI
+774 GFVSIKDVQSEDMI
-788 WTAWGYKRVLWNHS
+788 WTSWGYKRVLWNHS

-832 PLEKVEYSGMTK
+832 PLEKVAYSGMTK

-857 DEPVVINHTN
+857 DEPVVINHTH
-867 ASLSCQDSWRSSL
+867 ASLSCKDSWRSSL
-880 ARTMGYF
+880 ARIVGYF
-887 YGHGR
+887 YGKGK
-892 MTDGEMMSLIFDNPD
+892 MTDGVLMSLCFDNKD
-907 LSYHYA
+907 LAYHYY

-920 GDEKVFP
+920 GDKKVSR
-927 YDLGKGKVEYSITR
+927 YDVDKGKVEYSITR
-941 QTLAKFLVEHDVIP
+941 QTLAKFLSEHDVIP
-955 AFDEDYF
+955 TVEEDP
-962 WRLDPVSTYIEEAY
+962 LGNLKVSPVSTYTKVADSL
-976 RISRMPDTFRHFLVG
+976 SRMPDTFRHFLAG
-991 YLDSAKTSVRA
+991 YLDSAKTSVRE
-1002 LWYRDIPDDW
+1002 LGYKEIPDDW
-1012 ADGVTK
+1012 EDGITK
-1018 DRVVFVIPSSCKDVI
+1018 DRVVFVIPSACKDVI

-1038 ASAIG
+1038 ASAID
-1043 CKVTDY
+1043 CKVTDH
-1049 TFKTRFWEDKVTRVE
+1049 TFKTWFGEGKVTRVE
-1064 VSDPYSLSNLLS
+1064 VSDPYSLSNLLN

-1081 DVGLA
+1081 DVGLT
-1086 RFSCVELPKTFRLYS
+1086 RFSCVELPKTFRLYA
-1101 ESRVQSVERVP
+1101 ESRVQSVERVHA
-1112 TKNTVYDIE
+1112 KSTVYDIE
-1121 VEGVHEFVAGGI
+1121 VEDVHEYVAGGI
-1133 VTHNTGRLSCLS
+1133 VTHNTGRLS
-1145 HDALVHTRQGLVPIV
+1145 
-1160 DITEEHDIEV
+1160 
-1170 SPNKFAK
+1170 
-1177 AKLVHTGEQDFVKI
+1177 
-1191 VMSSGKKIECTTDH
+1191 
-1205 RFLCPSDE
+1205 
-1213 GFVWRYAR
+1213 
-1221 DLKVSDMLCRT
+1221 
-1232 PVTFTGCDINFEMF
+1232 
-1246 VYGFFLGDGSYYSKE
+1246 
-1261 SKNKCSL
+1261 
-1268 CMFFCEKDH
+1268 
-1277 DAMMYIHDGL
+1277 
-1287 VVRGIPHSMRPC
+1287 
-1299 KDSLWVIELAKE
+1299 
-1311 GSRRLSEMFPVEN
+1311 
-1324 VKQSERR
+1324 
-1331 VDFSYIHSKVD
+1331 
-1342 AFSVLAG
+1342 
-1349 VYQAEGEKY
+1349 
-1358 IRPDDGKMNSAL
+1358 
-1370 NVTSYALVQSLQ
+1370 
-1382 RLADYV
+1382 
-1388 GIRTKIHTIKIDQV
+1388 
-1402 KHPTHHKQWRLQF
+1402 
-1415 CVKSFRKYLDNS
+1415 
-1427 IPFRINTKK
+1427 
-1436 DVPKFLTDSLNSL
+1436 
-1449 PKDVWKVGEMAKF
+1449 
-1462 KALYHNKR
+1462 
-1470 YSLYSVM
+1470 
-1477 RLCEYSELPIEV
+1477 
-1489 FDYEQVVS
+1489 
-1497 IEPCGK
+1497 
-1503 KEAYTLAVDDPLHRY
+1503 
-1518 IAEGFIHHNCGGDKK
+1518 CGGDKK

-1562 IKTGDLVWTGSE
+1562 VNTGDLVWTGSE
-1574 FAPCQQLGSKTCSV
+1574 FAPCQQLGSKTCRV
-1588 LKISTDCGE
+1588 LKIYTDCGE
-1597 VICSAEH
+1597 VVCSAEH
-1604 LVLVSDT
+1604 LVLASDS
-1611 RHEIGEFRHA
+1611 RHGIGEFRHA
-1621 GDLKVGQFMK
+1621 GDLEVGQFVK
-1631 HVGKVLSSDDR
+1631 HVGKVLSSDEVQSKFSYGNVYNPKGGVPRKEIHVDKILHDFWFSLGFFLGDGNFLR
-1642 YSPSRIE
+1642 DKSGRYRGIAISVGYQDVDNIPRIQAGFKEVGIDTCIRTLKKKECFDVTSVYTKSQNLTDLFLDLDFGTNAFTKKVPSVVFRLGNAQRSLFLRGLFSSDGCCNTGVSYTSVSYTLVSEVRKLLWTFGISSRISQRKDTEAYTLYVHDKEKFFEYVGFEGERRKSNVRNKSEFRLDDDGYSPARIE

-1654 GEAVCYDLF
+1654 GEVVCYDLF

-1690 GRKATQEEIDKGKDI
+1690 GRKATQEEIDQGKDI

-1786 TEFLVLDRGWMTAD
+1786 TEFLVLDHGWMTAD

-1815 DEVRFTKAG
+1815 DEVRFAKAG

-1831 SEVYMHP
+1831 SEVYTHP

-1845 NHRMWIGTQDAGF
+1845 NHRMWIGTPDAGF

-1959 LRSLEASNPCTSLFS
+1959 FRSLEAFNPCTYLFS
-1974 LAKTKYKDEPI
+1974 LAKTEYKDEPI

-2038 TCRVDP
+2038 TCRVNP
-2044 SKSSLYGEGAYVL
+2044 SKSSVYGEGAYVL

-2129 KAKCLSGETLVQTSY
+2129 KS
-2144 GVLTLRS
+2144 
-2151 LYDGWKSG
+2151 
-2159 TYREDLK
+2159 K
-2166 IATPSGMHN
+2166 I
-2175 VLDVMNNGTKD
+2175 
-2186 VLCLNMSNGDTLE
+2186 
-2199 ATPDHLVRSG
+2199 
-2209 NKWVPVSSL
+2209 
-2218 NEGDCIDAD
+2218 
-2227 ICLSE
+2227 
-2232 VKVYPQIPLSFVSG
+2232 
-2246 CFIPLNRDLAYLFG
+2246 
-2260 AVLGDGTIQKKNVY
+2260 
-2274 YFSED
+2274 
-2279 EELLSEIERIVKGL
+2279 
-2293 GFEPRRNLHR
+2293 
-2303 IGKNGKPF
+2303 
-2311 FRISC
+2311 
-2316 GASRCR
+2316 
-2322 EIFVGAG
+2322 
-2329 LVGDTGHKLLRVPD
+2329 
-2343 VVFKSPSECR
+2343 
-2353 FSFLQGIFDTDGT
+2353 
-2366 VSKLGNA
+2366 
-2373 TSCGLCFCTSSQVF
+2373 
-2387 AKQCAMLCRSL
+2387 
-2398 GMMCLVSSDFNK
+2398 
-2410 TYNRTYYKVRIRAS
+2410 
-2424 SIRQFVSLG
+2424 
-2433 GFKCVHKQ
+2433 
-2441 NTLMEWLDAGLC
+2441 
-2453 LKTYKK
+2453 
-2459 HYCIQSISSGV
+2459 
-2470 REVFDV
+2470 
-2476 SVDSEEH
+2476 
-2483 AFLANGLVVHNC
+2483 

-2531 LPSIEQGQAENVSY
+2531 LPSIEQGQAENVTY

-2702 DNESLDVEESDDP
+2702 DKESLDVEESDDP

>member
-11 LHKGYKHWCPEVEQ
+11 LHKGYKHWCPELEP

-167 KTFSETLGDA
+167 KTFSETLGEA

-191 ACLAEDTLVTTDQGH
+191 A
-206 EKISEIS
+206 I
-213 VGTLVDTSEGFKE
+213 
-226 VTATYDNGIREVLEV
+226 
-241 SLDGNLIECTPDHLL
+241 
-256 AVNTVLGPSY
+256 
-266 MRADE
+266 
-271 LLPCASGYR
+271 
-280 GTGEIR
+280 
-286 ELRSTKSVRREVF
+286 
-299 QDFHLMYYLLGLAW
+299 
-313 ADGWMNHEKNSLSFH
+313 
-328 SSVKEQEFFT
+328 
-338 DFAKR
+338 
-343 FGTASVRVRKDLRK
+343 
-357 SPSGSMVRGIDL
+357 
-369 TLISPHLEEFFI
+369 
-381 QHGYTCN
+381 
-388 KPSRVYKDIPDNYF
+388 
-402 SDFLRGLYDGDG
+402 
-414 SSNHHTMVF
+414 
-423 MCHEAL
+423 
-429 KDVLVNDIHRL
+429 
-440 FGILPTKSY
+440 
-449 FRHNVWSVSY
+449 
-459 GHSSSFLLW
+459 
-468 KSLYSTSSAFMQRK
+468 
-482 RDNAVCG
+482 
-489 KKRFLRVKDSSG
+489 
-501 VERVFHSVSEAAK
+501 
-514 FYHVCVSSLSH
+514 
-525 VAVGDRCH
+525 
-533 HKGICAS
+533 
-540 YDTDFQSLLEIPE
+540 
-553 DIRCVVKPVG
+553 
-563 NRHVYD
+563 
-569 LQVKDVHNFRLANG
+569 
-583 IISHNC
+583 

-676 LERFGVDTGI
+676 LERFGVDTGV

-736 DKYIKAAEDS
+736 DKYIKAAEDA

-802 HEVDEFYRVI
+802 HEVDEFYRVT

-832 PLEKVEYSGMTK
+832 PLEKVAYSGMTK

-857 DEPVVINHTN
+857 DEPVVINHAH
-867 ASLSCQDSWRSSL
+867 ASLSCRDSWKSSL
-880 ARTMGYF
+880 ARIVGYF
-887 YGHGR
+887 YGKGK
-892 MTDGEMMSLIFDNPD
+892 MTDGVLMSLCFDNKD
-907 LSYHYA
+907 LAYHYY

-920 GDEKVFP
+920 GDKKVSR
-927 YDLGKGKVEYSITR
+927 YDVDKGKVEYSITR
-941 QTLAKFLVEHDVIP
+941 QTLAKFLAEHEVIP
-955 AFDEDYF
+955 TVEEDRF
-962 WRLDPVSTYIEEAY
+962 GNLKMNPVSTYTKVAD
-976 RISRMPDTFRHFLVG
+976 RLSRMPDTFRHFLAG
-991 YLDSAKTSVRA
+991 YLDSAKTSARE
-1002 LWYRDIPDDW
+1002 LGYKEIPENWDD
-1012 ADGVTK
+1012 GITK
-1018 DRVVFVIPSSCKDVI
+1018 DRVTFVIPSVCKDVI

-1038 ASAIG
+1038 ASAIA
-1043 CKVTDY
+1043 CKVTDH
-1049 TFKTRFWEDKVTRVE
+1049 TFKTWFGEGKVTRVE

-1101 ESRVQSVERVP
+1101 ESMVQSVERVSAD
-1112 TKNTVYDIE
+1112 TVVYDIE
-1121 VEGVHEFVAGGI
+1121 VEDVHEYVAGGI

-1170 SPNKFAK
+1170 SQNKFAK

-1232 PVTFTGCDINFEMF
+1232 REYEI
-1246 VYGFFLGDGSYYSKE
+1246 
-1261 SKNKCSL
+1261 
-1268 CMFFCEKDH
+1268 
-1277 DAMMYIHDGL
+1277 
-1287 VVRGIPHSMRPC
+1287 
-1299 KDSLWVIELAKE
+1299 
-1311 GSRRLSEMFPVEN
+1311 
-1324 VKQSERR
+1324 
-1331 VDFSYIHSKVD
+1331 
-1342 AFSVLAG
+1342 
-1349 VYQAEGEKY
+1349 
-1358 IRPDDGKMNSAL
+1358 
-1370 NVTSYALVQSLQ
+1370 
-1382 RLADYV
+1382 
-1388 GIRTKIHTIKIDQV
+1388 
-1402 KHPTHHKQWRLQF
+1402 
-1415 CVKSFRKYLDNS
+1415 
-1427 IPFRINTKK
+1427 
-1436 DVPKFLTDSLNSL
+1436 
-1449 PKDVWKVGEMAKF
+1449 
-1462 KALYHNKR
+1462 
-1470 YSLYSVM
+1470 
-1477 RLCEYSELPIEV
+1477 YSESII
-1489 FDYEQVVS
+1489 S

-1533 NSFFTQNNVQCLE
+1533 NSFFTQNNVQ
-1546 EDTSVITSE
+1546 
-1555 GIKPIKQ
+1555 
-1562 IKTGDLVWTGSE
+1562 
-1574 FAPCQQLGSKTCSV
+1574 
-1588 LKISTDCGE
+1588 
-1597 VICSAEH
+1597 
-1604 LVLVSDT
+1604 
-1611 RHEIGEFRHA
+1611 
-1621 GDLKVGQFMK
+1621 
-1631 HVGKVLSSDDR
+1631 
-1642 YSPSRIE
+1642 
-1649 RIESV
+1649 
-1654 GEAVCYDLF
+1654 
-1663 VPKFERFVAN
+1663 
-1673 GFIVHNS
+1673 S

-1690 GRKATQEEIDKGKDI
+1690 GRKATQEEINQGKDI

-1786 TEFLVLDRGWMTAD
+1786 TEFLVLDHGWMTAD

-1845 NHRMWIGTQDAGF
+1845 NHRMWIGTPDAGF

-1864 ELKSQGNPKQKFRM
+1864 ELKSQGSQKQKFRM

-1944 FSSTEFSVDRELSLG
+1944 FSSTKFSVDRELSFG
-1959 LRSLEASNPCTSLFS
+1959 FRSLEAFNPCTHLFS
-1974 LAKTKYKDEPI
+1974 LAKTEYKDEPI

-2038 TCRVDP
+2038 TCRVDS
-2044 SKSSLYGEGAYVL
+2044 SKSSVYGEGAYVL
-2057 TIFSDVSSL
+2057 TIFSDMSSL

-2166 IATPSGMHN
+2166 IATPSGMHH

-2322 EIFVGAG
+2322 EIFVGAD

-2366 VSKLGNA
+2366 VSKLGNVS
-2373 TSCGLCFCTSSQVF
+2373 SCGLCFCTSSQVF
-2387 AKQCAMLCRSL
+2387 AQQCAMLCRSL
-2398 GMMCLVSSDFNK
+2398 GMMCRVSSDFNK
-2410 TYNRTYYKVRIRAS
+2410 TYNRTYYKVRIRS
-2424 SIRQFVSLG
+2424 SSVRQFVSLG

-2568 GDKAQ
+2568 GDRAQ
-2573 IAFAERTVKNSVVQ
+2573 VAFAERTVKNSVVQ

>member
-11 LHKGYKHWCPEVEQ
+11 LHKGYKHWCPEVEP

-38 RSIEELKKLDV
+38 RSIEELKKLDA

-148 NVLMPSLKASERRF
+148 NVLMPNLKASERRF

-167 KTFSETLGDA
+167 KTFSETLGEA
-177 TTFQHVPAEDAYKY
+177 TTFQHIPAEDAYKY
-191 ACLAEDTLVTTDQGH
+191 A
-206 EKISEIS
+206 
-213 VGTLVDTSEGFKE
+213 
-226 VTATYDNGIREVLEV
+226 
-241 SLDGNLIECTPDHLL
+241 
-256 AVNTVLGPSY
+256 
-266 MRADE
+266 
-271 LLPCASGYR
+271 
-280 GTGEIR
+280 
-286 ELRSTKSVRREVF
+286 
-299 QDFHLMYYLLGLAW
+299 
-313 ADGWMNHEKNSLSFH
+313 
-328 SSVKEQEFFT
+328 
-338 DFAKR
+338 
-343 FGTASVRVRKDLRK
+343 
-357 SPSGSMVRGIDL
+357 
-369 TLISPHLEEFFI
+369 
-381 QHGYTCN
+381 
-388 KPSRVYKDIPDNYF
+388 
-402 SDFLRGLYDGDG
+402 
-414 SSNHHTMVF
+414 
-423 MCHEAL
+423 
-429 KDVLVNDIHRL
+429 
-440 FGILPTKSY
+440 
-449 FRHNVWSVSY
+449 
-459 GHSSSFLLW
+459 
-468 KSLYSTSSAFMQRK
+468 
-482 RDNAVCG
+482 
-489 KKRFLRVKDSSG
+489 
-501 VERVFHSVSEAAK
+501 
-514 FYHVCVSSLSH
+514 
-525 VAVGDRCH
+525 
-533 HKGICAS
+533 
-540 YDTDFQSLLEIPE
+540 
-553 DIRCVVKPVG
+553 
-563 NRHVYD
+563 
-569 LQVKDVHNFRLANG
+569 
-583 IISHNC
+583 C

-676 LERFGVDTGI
+676 LERFGVDTGV

-736 DKYIKAAEDS
+736 DKYIKAAEDA

-802 HEVDEFYRVI
+802 HEVDEFYRVT

-832 PLEKVEYSGMTK
+832 PLEKVACSGMTK

-857 DEPVVINHTN
+857 DEPVVINHTH
-867 ASLSCQDSWRSSL
+867 ASLSCRDSWKSSL
-880 ARTMGYF
+880 ARIVGYF
-887 YGHGR
+887 YGKGKV
-892 MTDGEMMSLIFDNPD
+892 TDGILMSLCFDNKD
-907 LSYHYA
+907 LAYHYY

-920 GDEKVFP
+920 GDKKVSR
-927 YDLGKGKVEYSITR
+927 YDVDKGKVEYSITR
-941 QTLAKFLVEHDVIP
+941 QTLAKFLSEHDVIP
-955 AFDEDYF
+955 TVEEDC
-962 WRLDPVSTYIEEAY
+962 LGNLKMNPVSTYTKVAD
-976 RISRMPDTFRHFLVG
+976 RLSRMPDTFRHFLAG
-991 YLDSAKTSVRA
+991 YLDSAKTSARELGYKEIPESWDDGITTDRA
-1002 LWYRDIPDDW
+1002 
-1012 ADGVTK
+1012 
-1018 DRVVFVIPSSCKDVI
+1018 VFVIPSACKDVI

-1038 ASAIG
+1038 ASAIA
-1043 CKVTDY
+1043 CKVTDH
-1049 TFKTRFWEDKVTRVE
+1049 TFKTWFGEGKVTRVE

-1086 RFSCVELPKTFRLYS
+1086 RFSCVELPNTFRLYT
-1101 ESRVQSVERVP
+1101 ESMVQSVEHVHA
-1112 TKNTVYDIE
+1112 NTVVYDIE
-1121 VEGVHEFVAGGI
+1121 VEDVHEYIAGGI
-1133 VTHNTGRLSCLS
+1133 VTHNTGRLS
-1145 HDALVHTRQGLVPIV
+1145 
-1160 DITEEHDIEV
+1160 
-1170 SPNKFAK
+1170 
-1177 AKLVHTGEQDFVKI
+1177 
-1191 VMSSGKKIECTTDH
+1191 
-1205 RFLCPSDE
+1205 
-1213 GFVWRYAR
+1213 
-1221 DLKVSDMLCRT
+1221 
-1232 PVTFTGCDINFEMF
+1232 
-1246 VYGFFLGDGSYYSKE
+1246 
-1261 SKNKCSL
+1261 
-1268 CMFFCEKDH
+1268 
-1277 DAMMYIHDGL
+1277 
-1287 VVRGIPHSMRPC
+1287 
-1299 KDSLWVIELAKE
+1299 
-1311 GSRRLSEMFPVEN
+1311 
-1324 VKQSERR
+1324 
-1331 VDFSYIHSKVD
+1331 
-1342 AFSVLAG
+1342 
-1349 VYQAEGEKY
+1349 
-1358 IRPDDGKMNSAL
+1358 
-1370 NVTSYALVQSLQ
+1370 
-1382 RLADYV
+1382 
-1388 GIRTKIHTIKIDQV
+1388 
-1402 KHPTHHKQWRLQF
+1402 
-1415 CVKSFRKYLDNS
+1415 
-1427 IPFRINTKK
+1427 
-1436 DVPKFLTDSLNSL
+1436 
-1449 PKDVWKVGEMAKF
+1449 
-1462 KALYHNKR
+1462 
-1470 YSLYSVM
+1470 
-1477 RLCEYSELPIEV
+1477 
-1489 FDYEQVVS
+1489 
-1497 IEPCGK
+1497 
-1503 KEAYTLAVDDPLHRY
+1503 
-1518 IAEGFIHHNCGGDKK
+1518 CGGDKK
-1533 NSFFTQNNVQCLE
+1533 NSFFTQNNVQ
-1546 EDTSVITSE
+1546 
-1555 GIKPIKQ
+1555 
-1562 IKTGDLVWTGSE
+1562 
-1574 FAPCQQLGSKTCSV
+1574 
-1588 LKISTDCGE
+1588 
-1597 VICSAEH
+1597 
-1604 LVLVSDT
+1604 
-1611 RHEIGEFRHA
+1611 
-1621 GDLKVGQFMK
+1621 
-1631 HVGKVLSSDDR
+1631 
-1642 YSPSRIE
+1642 
-1649 RIESV
+1649 
-1654 GEAVCYDLF
+1654 
-1663 VPKFERFVAN
+1663 
-1673 GFIVHNS
+1673 S

-1690 GRKATQEEIDKGKDI
+1690 GRKATQEEINQGKDI

-1786 TEFLVLDRGWMTAD
+1786 TEFLVLDHGWMTAD

-1815 DEVRFTKAG
+1815 DEVRFAKAG

-1845 NHRMWIGTQDAGF
+1845 NHRMWIGTPDAGF
-1858 RIVRAS
+1858 HIVRAS

-1887 FQSIESHFGRKLGQY
+1887 FQSIESHFGRKLGQC

-1944 FSSTEFSVDRELSLG
+1944 FSSTKFSVDRELSLG
-1959 LRSLEASNPCTSLFS
+1959 LRSIEASNPCTYLFS

-2017 VVVSSKEHADAIQ
+2017 VVMSSKEHADAIQ

-2038 TCRVDP
+2038 TCRVSEP
-2044 SKSSLYGEGAYVL
+2044 KSSLYGEGAYVL

-2080 NIAEK
+2080 NLAEK

-2166 IATPSGMHN
+2166 IATPSGMHH

-2232 VKVYPQIPLSFVSG
+2232 VKVYPKIPLSFVSG
-2246 CFIPLNRDLAYLFG
+2246 CFIPLNKDLAYLFG
-2260 AVLGDGTIQKKNVY
+2260 AVLGDGTIQQKNVY

-2343 VVFKSPSECR
+2343 VIFKSPSECR
-2353 FSFLQGIFDTDGT
+2353 FSFLQGIFDADGT

-2387 AKQCAMLCRSL
+2387 AQQCAMLCRSL
-2398 GMMCLVSSDFNK
+2398 GMMCRVSSDFNK
-2410 TYNRTYYKVRIRAS
+2410 TYNRTYYKVRIRS
-2424 SIRQFVSLG
+2424 SSVRQFVSLG

-2453 LKTYKK
+2453 LRTYKK

-2568 GDKAQ
+2568 GDRAQ
-2573 IAFAERTVKNSVVQ
+2573 VAFAERTVKNSVVQ

-2648 WPVTL
+2648 WSVTL

-2679 TPEWEESSEVL
+2679 IPEWEESNEVL
-2690 KKRTGHVETESS
+2690 KKRTGHVESESS

>member
-11 LHKGYKHWCPEVEQ
+11 LHKGYKHWCPEVEP

-73 SFSFDGKTGYYVPV
+73 SFSFDGLTGYYVPV

-167 KTFSETLGDA
+167 KTFSETLGEA

-191 ACLAEDTLVTTDQGH
+191 A
-206 EKISEIS
+206 I
-213 VGTLVDTSEGFKE
+213 
-226 VTATYDNGIREVLEV
+226 
-241 SLDGNLIECTPDHLL
+241 
-256 AVNTVLGPSY
+256 
-266 MRADE
+266 
-271 LLPCASGYR
+271 
-280 GTGEIR
+280 
-286 ELRSTKSVRREVF
+286 
-299 QDFHLMYYLLGLAW
+299 
-313 ADGWMNHEKNSLSFH
+313 
-328 SSVKEQEFFT
+328 
-338 DFAKR
+338 
-343 FGTASVRVRKDLRK
+343 
-357 SPSGSMVRGIDL
+357 
-369 TLISPHLEEFFI
+369 
-381 QHGYTCN
+381 
-388 KPSRVYKDIPDNYF
+388 
-402 SDFLRGLYDGDG
+402 
-414 SSNHHTMVF
+414 
-423 MCHEAL
+423 
-429 KDVLVNDIHRL
+429 
-440 FGILPTKSY
+440 
-449 FRHNVWSVSY
+449 
-459 GHSSSFLLW
+459 
-468 KSLYSTSSAFMQRK
+468 
-482 RDNAVCG
+482 
-489 KKRFLRVKDSSG
+489 
-501 VERVFHSVSEAAK
+501 
-514 FYHVCVSSLSH
+514 
-525 VAVGDRCH
+525 
-533 HKGICAS
+533 
-540 YDTDFQSLLEIPE
+540 
-553 DIRCVVKPVG
+553 
-563 NRHVYD
+563 
-569 LQVKDVHNFRLANG
+569 
-583 IISHNC
+583 

-635 EYLKSLCSSVETRID
+635 EYLKSLCSSVEIRID

-676 LERFGVDTGI
+676 LERFGVDTGV

-736 DKYIKAAEDS
+736 DKYIKAAEDA

-774 GFVSIKDVQSDDMI
+774 GFVSIKDVQSEDMI

-802 HEVDEFYRVI
+802 HEVDEFYRVT

-832 PLEKVEYSGMTK
+832 PLEKVAYSGMTK
-844 DDVEWAGIQDLKP
+844 DDVEWAGIQDLKL
-857 DEPVVINHTN
+857 DEPVVINHVH
-867 ASLSCQDSWRSSL
+867 ASLSCQDSWKSSL
-880 ARTMGYF
+880 ARIMGYF
-887 YGHGR
+887 YGKGK
-892 MTDGEMMSLIFDNPD
+892 MTDGILMSLCFDNSD
-907 LSYHYA
+907 LAYHYA
-913 GWMKSLF
+913 VWMKSLF
-920 GDEKVFP
+920 GDKKVSQ
-927 YDLGKGKVEYSITR
+927 YDVDKGKVEYSITR
-941 QTLAKFLVEHDVIP
+941 QTLAKFLAEHEVIP
-955 AFDEDYF
+955 TVEED
-962 WRLDPVSTYIEEAY
+962 RLGNLKVSPVSTYTKVAD
-976 RISRMPDTFRHFLVG
+976 RLSRMPDTFRHFLAG
-991 YLDSAKTSVRA
+991 YLDSAKTSARE
-1002 LWYRDIPDDW
+1002 LGYKEIPEDWDD
-1012 ADGVTK
+1012 GITT
-1018 DRVVFVIPSSCKDVI
+1018 DRVVFVIPSACKDVI

-1038 ASAIG
+1038 ASAID
-1043 CKVTDY
+1043 CKVTDH
-1049 TFKTRFWEDKVTRVE
+1049 TFKTWFGEGKVIRVE

-1076 LWNNQ
+1076 LWNNL

-1086 RFSCVELPKTFRLYS
+1086 RFSCVELPKTFRLYA
-1101 ESRVQSVERVP
+1101 ESMVQSVEHVHA
-1112 TKNTVYDIE
+1112 NTVVYDIE
-1121 VEGVHEFVAGGI
+1121 VEGVHEYVAGGI
-1133 VTHNTGRLSCLS
+1133 VTHNTGRLS
-1145 HDALVHTRQGLVPIV
+1145 
-1160 DITEEHDIEV
+1160 
-1170 SPNKFAK
+1170 
-1177 AKLVHTGEQDFVKI
+1177 
-1191 VMSSGKKIECTTDH
+1191 
-1205 RFLCPSDE
+1205 
-1213 GFVWRYAR
+1213 
-1221 DLKVSDMLCRT
+1221 
-1232 PVTFTGCDINFEMF
+1232 
-1246 VYGFFLGDGSYYSKE
+1246 
-1261 SKNKCSL
+1261 
-1268 CMFFCEKDH
+1268 
-1277 DAMMYIHDGL
+1277 
-1287 VVRGIPHSMRPC
+1287 
-1299 KDSLWVIELAKE
+1299 
-1311 GSRRLSEMFPVEN
+1311 
-1324 VKQSERR
+1324 
-1331 VDFSYIHSKVD
+1331 
-1342 AFSVLAG
+1342 
-1349 VYQAEGEKY
+1349 
-1358 IRPDDGKMNSAL
+1358 
-1370 NVTSYALVQSLQ
+1370 
-1382 RLADYV
+1382 
-1388 GIRTKIHTIKIDQV
+1388 
-1402 KHPTHHKQWRLQF
+1402 
-1415 CVKSFRKYLDNS
+1415 
-1427 IPFRINTKK
+1427 
-1436 DVPKFLTDSLNSL
+1436 
-1449 PKDVWKVGEMAKF
+1449 
-1462 KALYHNKR
+1462 
-1470 YSLYSVM
+1470 
-1477 RLCEYSELPIEV
+1477 
-1489 FDYEQVVS
+1489 
-1497 IEPCGK
+1497 
-1503 KEAYTLAVDDPLHRY
+1503 
-1518 IAEGFIHHNCGGDKK
+1518 CGGDKK

-1562 IKTGDLVWTGSE
+1562 VNTGDLVWTGSE
-1574 FAPCQQLGSKTCSV
+1574 FAPCQQLGSKICSV
-1588 LKISTDCGE
+1588 LKIYTDCGE
-1597 VICSAEH
+1597 VVCSAEH
-1604 LVLVSDT
+1604 LVLASDS
-1611 RHEIGEFRHA
+1611 RHGIGEFRHA
-1621 GDLKVGQFMK
+1621 GDLEVGQFVK
-1631 HVGKVLSSDDR
+1631 HVGKVLSSDEVQSKFSYGNVYNPKGGVPRKEIHVDKILYDFWFSLGFFLGDGNFLR
-1642 YSPSRIE
+1642 DKSGRYRGIAISIGYQDVDNIPRIQAGFKEVGIDTCIRTLKKKECFDVTSVYTKSQNLTDLFLDLDFGTNAFTKKVPSVVFRLGNAQRSLFLRGLFSSDGCCNTGVSYTSVSYTLVSEVRKLLWTFGISSRISQRKDTEAYTLYVHDKEKFFEYVGFEGERRKSNVRNKSEFRLDDDGYSPARIE

-1654 GEAVCYDLF
+1654 GEAVCHDLF

-1690 GRKATQEEIDKGKDI
+1690 GRKATQEEINQGKDI

-1786 TEFLVLDRGWMTAD
+1786 TEFLVLDHGWMTAD

-1824 ERYSHEA
+1824 KRYSHEA

-1845 NHRMWIGTQDAGF
+1845 NHRMWIGTPDAGF

-1959 LRSLEASNPCTSLFS
+1959 FRSLEAYNPCTCLFS
-1974 LAKTKYKDEPI
+1974 LAKTEYKDEPI

-2044 SKSSLYGEGAYVL
+2044 SKSSVYGEGTYVL
-2057 TIFSDVSSL
+2057 TIFSDMSSL

-2166 IATPSGMHN
+2166 IATPSGMHH

-2246 CFIPLNRDLAYLFG
+2246 CFIPLNKDLAYLFG
-2260 AVLGDGTIQKKNVY
+2260 AVLGDGTIQQKNVY

-2303 IGKNGKPF
+2303 IGKNGKTF

-2343 VVFKSPSECR
+2343 VIFKSPSECR

-2373 TSCGLCFCTSSQVF
+2373 SSCGLCFCTSSQVF
-2387 AKQCAMLCRSL
+2387 AQQCAMLCRSL

-2424 SIRQFVSLG
+2424 SVRQFVSLG

-2531 LPSIEQGQAENVSY
+2531 LPSIEQGQAENVTY

-2568 GDKAQ
+2568 GDRAQ
-2573 IAFAERTVKNSVVQ
+2573 VAFAERTVKNSVVQ

>member
-11 LHKGYKHWCPEVEQ
+11 LHKGYKHWCPEVEP

-102 FSILSKAGTQ
+102 YSILSKAGTQ

-148 NVLMPSLKASERRF
+148 NVLMPSLKVSERRF

-191 ACLAEDTLVTTDQGH
+191 A
-206 EKISEIS
+206 I
-213 VGTLVDTSEGFKE
+213 
-226 VTATYDNGIREVLEV
+226 
-241 SLDGNLIECTPDHLL
+241 
-256 AVNTVLGPSY
+256 
-266 MRADE
+266 
-271 LLPCASGYR
+271 
-280 GTGEIR
+280 
-286 ELRSTKSVRREVF
+286 
-299 QDFHLMYYLLGLAW
+299 
-313 ADGWMNHEKNSLSFH
+313 
-328 SSVKEQEFFT
+328 
-338 DFAKR
+338 
-343 FGTASVRVRKDLRK
+343 
-357 SPSGSMVRGIDL
+357 
-369 TLISPHLEEFFI
+369 
-381 QHGYTCN
+381 
-388 KPSRVYKDIPDNYF
+388 
-402 SDFLRGLYDGDG
+402 
-414 SSNHHTMVF
+414 
-423 MCHEAL
+423 
-429 KDVLVNDIHRL
+429 
-440 FGILPTKSY
+440 
-449 FRHNVWSVSY
+449 
-459 GHSSSFLLW
+459 
-468 KSLYSTSSAFMQRK
+468 
-482 RDNAVCG
+482 
-489 KKRFLRVKDSSG
+489 
-501 VERVFHSVSEAAK
+501 
-514 FYHVCVSSLSH
+514 
-525 VAVGDRCH
+525 
-533 HKGICAS
+533 
-540 YDTDFQSLLEIPE
+540 
-553 DIRCVVKPVG
+553 
-563 NRHVYD
+563 
-569 LQVKDVHNFRLANG
+569 
-583 IISHNC
+583 

-676 LERFGVDTGI
+676 LERFGVDTGV

-705 KHGSKASPEVKD
+705 KHGSKASPEVKE

-736 DKYIKAAEDS
+736 DKYIKAAEDA

-802 HEVDEFYRVI
+802 HDVDEFYRVT

-832 PLEKVEYSGMTK
+832 PLEKVAYSGMTK

-857 DEPVVINHTN
+857 DEPVVINHTH
-867 ASLSCQDSWRSSL
+867 ASLSCQDSWKSSL
-880 ARTMGYF
+880 ARIMGYF

-892 MTDGEMMSLIFDNPD
+892 MTYGEMMSLIFDNPD

-913 GWMKSLF
+913 GWLKSLF
-920 GDEKVFP
+920 GDKKVFP

-941 QTLAKFLVEHDVIP
+941 QTLANFLVEHDVIP
-955 AFDEDYF
+955 AFDEVCF

-976 RISRMPDTFRHFLVG
+976 RISRMPDTFRHFLAG
-991 YLDSAKTSVRA
+991 YLDSAKTSVRD
-1002 LWYRDIPDDW
+1002 LWYSEIPDDW
-1012 ADGVTK
+1012 TEGVTK

-1043 CKVTDY
+1043 CKVTDHI
-1049 TFKTRFWEDKVTRVE
+1049 FKIGFCEDKVTRVE

-1086 RFSCVELPKTFRLYS
+1086 RFSCVELPKTFRLYA
-1101 ESRVQSVERVP
+1101 ESMVQSVECVHAH
-1112 TKNTVYDIE
+1112 NTVYDIE
-1121 VEGVHEFVAGGI
+1121 VEDVHEFVAGGI
-1133 VTHNTGRLSCLS
+1133 VTHNTGRLS
-1145 HDALVHTRQGLVPIV
+1145 
-1160 DITEEHDIEV
+1160 
-1170 SPNKFAK
+1170 
-1177 AKLVHTGEQDFVKI
+1177 
-1191 VMSSGKKIECTTDH
+1191 
-1205 RFLCPSDE
+1205 
-1213 GFVWRYAR
+1213 
-1221 DLKVSDMLCRT
+1221 
-1232 PVTFTGCDINFEMF
+1232 
-1246 VYGFFLGDGSYYSKE
+1246 
-1261 SKNKCSL
+1261 
-1268 CMFFCEKDH
+1268 
-1277 DAMMYIHDGL
+1277 
-1287 VVRGIPHSMRPC
+1287 
-1299 KDSLWVIELAKE
+1299 
-1311 GSRRLSEMFPVEN
+1311 
-1324 VKQSERR
+1324 
-1331 VDFSYIHSKVD
+1331 
-1342 AFSVLAG
+1342 
-1349 VYQAEGEKY
+1349 
-1358 IRPDDGKMNSAL
+1358 
-1370 NVTSYALVQSLQ
+1370 
-1382 RLADYV
+1382 
-1388 GIRTKIHTIKIDQV
+1388 
-1402 KHPTHHKQWRLQF
+1402 
-1415 CVKSFRKYLDNS
+1415 
-1427 IPFRINTKK
+1427 
-1436 DVPKFLTDSLNSL
+1436 
-1449 PKDVWKVGEMAKF
+1449 
-1462 KALYHNKR
+1462 
-1470 YSLYSVM
+1470 
-1477 RLCEYSELPIEV
+1477 
-1489 FDYEQVVS
+1489 
-1497 IEPCGK
+1497 
-1503 KEAYTLAVDDPLHRY
+1503 
-1518 IAEGFIHHNCGGDKK
+1518 CGGDKK

-1574 FAPCQQLGSKTCSV
+1574 FAPCQQLGSRKKICEPICTYFGSV
-1588 LKISTDCGE
+1588 TASLEHKFLTLNLDSFDMEFNRLANVISQGLPVVRNVQDGGFTFRELIENEKFKDSMLFRPELSEEVVDCLSDKFRDVRFDMVKSSKYFWHPNIIPPE
-1597 VICSAEH
+1597 VT
-1604 LVLVSDT
+1604 V
-1611 RHEIGEFRHA
+1611 
-1621 GDLKVGQFMK
+1621 
-1631 HVGKVLSSDDR
+1631 
-1642 YSPSRIE
+1642 
-1649 RIESV
+1649 
-1654 GEAVCYDLF
+1654 YDLF

-1690 GRKATQEEIDKGKDI
+1690 GRKATQEEINQGKDI

-1786 TEFLVLDRGWMTAD
+1786 TEFLVLDHGWMTAD
-1800 RITKGMKIAYYDPMD
+1800 HITKGMKIAYYDPMD
-1815 DEVRFTKAG
+1815 DKVKFSKAG

-1831 SEVYMHP
+1831 SEVYTHP

-1845 NHRMWIGTQDAGF
+1845 NHRMWISTPDVGF

-1864 ELKSQGNPKQKFRM
+1864 ELKSQGNPKQTFRM

-1887 FQSIESHFGRKLGQY
+1887 FRFIEASCGRRMGEY

-1913 YYDEEGFV
+1913 YSDEEGFL
-1921 HITLDSPCTKIP
+1921 HITMDSPCQKCP
-1933 HDFAL
+1933 YDFSI

-1944 FSSTEFSVDRELSLG
+1944 FSSTVFSVDKELSLG
-1959 LRSLEASNPCTSLFS
+1959 FKSFESSHPCTDLFH
-1974 LAKTKYKDEPI
+1974 LENTKYKDEI

-2038 TCRVDP
+2038 TCRVSK
-2044 SKSSLYGEGAYVL
+2044 SKSSLYGDGAYIL
-2057 TIFSDVSSL
+2057 TIASNALSL
-2066 PKSLGSTFGSVKQK
+2066 PKSVVSTFGSVKKK

-2129 KAKCLSGETLVQTSY
+2129 QAK
-2144 GVLTLRS
+2144 
-2151 LYDGWKSG
+2151 
-2159 TYREDLK
+2159 
-2166 IATPSGMHN
+2166 I
-2175 VLDVMNNGTKD
+2175 
-2186 VLCLNMSNGDTLE
+2186 
-2199 ATPDHLVRSG
+2199 
-2209 NKWVPVSSL
+2209 
-2218 NEGDCIDAD
+2218 
-2227 ICLSE
+2227 
-2232 VKVYPQIPLSFVSG
+2232 
-2246 CFIPLNRDLAYLFG
+2246 
-2260 AVLGDGTIQKKNVY
+2260 
-2274 YFSED
+2274 
-2279 EELLSEIERIVKGL
+2279 
-2293 GFEPRRNLHR
+2293 
-2303 IGKNGKPF
+2303 
-2311 FRISC
+2311 
-2316 GASRCR
+2316 
-2322 EIFVGAG
+2322 
-2329 LVGDTGHKLLRVPD
+2329 
-2343 VVFKSPSECR
+2343 
-2353 FSFLQGIFDTDGT
+2353 
-2366 VSKLGNA
+2366 
-2373 TSCGLCFCTSSQVF
+2373 
-2387 AKQCAMLCRSL
+2387 
-2398 GMMCLVSSDFNK
+2398 
-2410 TYNRTYYKVRIRAS
+2410 
-2424 SIRQFVSLG
+2424 
-2433 GFKCVHKQ
+2433 
-2441 NTLMEWLDAGLC
+2441 
-2453 LKTYKK
+2453 
-2459 HYCIQSISSGV
+2459 
-2470 REVFDV
+2470 
-2476 SVDSEEH
+2476 
-2483 AFLANGLVVHNC
+2483 

-2523 FLAKFKEA
+2523 FLAKFREA
-2531 LPSIEQGQAENVSY
+2531 LPSIEQGQAENVAY

-2568 GDKAQ
+2568 GDRAQ

-2679 TPEWEESSEVL
+2679 TPEWEESGEVL
-2690 KKRTGHVETESS
+2690 KKRAGHVETKPS
-2702 DNESLDVEESDDP
+2702 DNDVLDVEECEDP

>member
-11 LHKGYKHWCPEVEQ
+11 LHKGYKHWCPEVES

-167 KTFSETLGDA
+167 KTFSETLGEA

-191 ACLAEDTLVTTDQGH
+191 A
-206 EKISEIS
+206 
-213 VGTLVDTSEGFKE
+213 
-226 VTATYDNGIREVLEV
+226 
-241 SLDGNLIECTPDHLL
+241 
-256 AVNTVLGPSY
+256 
-266 MRADE
+266 
-271 LLPCASGYR
+271 
-280 GTGEIR
+280 
-286 ELRSTKSVRREVF
+286 
-299 QDFHLMYYLLGLAW
+299 
-313 ADGWMNHEKNSLSFH
+313 
-328 SSVKEQEFFT
+328 
-338 DFAKR
+338 
-343 FGTASVRVRKDLRK
+343 
-357 SPSGSMVRGIDL
+357 
-369 TLISPHLEEFFI
+369 
-381 QHGYTCN
+381 
-388 KPSRVYKDIPDNYF
+388 
-402 SDFLRGLYDGDG
+402 
-414 SSNHHTMVF
+414 
-423 MCHEAL
+423 
-429 KDVLVNDIHRL
+429 
-440 FGILPTKSY
+440 
-449 FRHNVWSVSY
+449 
-459 GHSSSFLLW
+459 
-468 KSLYSTSSAFMQRK
+468 
-482 RDNAVCG
+482 
-489 KKRFLRVKDSSG
+489 
-501 VERVFHSVSEAAK
+501 
-514 FYHVCVSSLSH
+514 
-525 VAVGDRCH
+525 
-533 HKGICAS
+533 
-540 YDTDFQSLLEIPE
+540 
-553 DIRCVVKPVG
+553 
-563 NRHVYD
+563 
-569 LQVKDVHNFRLANG
+569 
-583 IISHNC
+583 C

-635 EYLKSLCSSVETRID
+635 EYLKSLCSSVEIRIE

-676 LERFGVDTGI
+676 LERFGVDTGV

-736 DKYIKAAEDS
+736 DKYIKAAEDA

-774 GFVSIKDVQSDDMI
+774 GFVSIKDVQSGDMI
-788 WTAWGYKRVLWNHS
+788 WTAWGYKHVLWNHS
-802 HEVDEFYRVI
+802 HEVDEFYRVT

-832 PLEKVEYSGMTK
+832 PLEKVAYSGMTK

-857 DEPVVINHTN
+857 DEPVVVNHVH
-867 ASLSCQDSWRSSL
+867 ASLSCQDSWKSSL
-880 ARTMGYF
+880 ARIMGYF
-887 YGHGR
+887 YGKGK
-892 MTDGEMMSLIFDNPD
+892 MTDGVLMSLCFDNKD
-907 LSYHYA
+907 LAYHYY

-920 GDEKVFP
+920 GDKKVSR
-927 YDLGKGKVEYSITR
+927 YDVDKGKVEYSITR
-941 QTLAKFLVEHDVIP
+941 QTLAKFLSEHEVIP
-955 AFDEDYF
+955 TVEEDC
-962 WRLDPVSTYIEEAY
+962 LGNLKMNPVSTYTKVAD
-976 RISRMPDTFRHFLVG
+976 RLSRMPDTFRHFLAG
-991 YLDSAKTSVRA
+991 YLDSAKTSARE
-1002 LWYRDIPDDW
+1002 LGYKEIPENWDD
-1012 ADGVTK
+1012 GITT
-1018 DRVVFVIPSSCKDVI
+1018 DRVVFVIPSACKDVI

-1038 ASAIG
+1038 ASAIA
-1043 CKVTDY
+1043 CKVTDH
-1049 TFKTRFWEDKVTRVE
+1049 TFKTWFGEGKVTRVE
-1064 VSDPYSLSNLLS
+1064 VSDPCSLSNLLS

-1081 DVGLA
+1081 DVGLD
-1086 RFSCVELPKTFRLYS
+1086 RFSCVELPNTFRLYT
-1101 ESRVQSVERVP
+1101 ESLVQSVEHVHA
-1112 TKNTVYDIE
+1112 NTVVYDIE
-1121 VEGVHEFVAGGI
+1121 VEDVHEYVAGGI

-1261 SKNKCSL
+1261 SKNKYSL
-1268 CMFFCEKDH
+1268 RMFFCEKDH

-1287 VVRGIPHSMRPC
+1287 AVRGIPHSMRPC

-1349 VYQAEGEKY
+1349 VYQAEGEKC

-1415 CVKSFRKYLDNS
+1415 CVKSFRKYLDSS

-1436 DVPKFLTDSLNSL
+1436 YVPKFLIESLNNL
-1449 PKDVWKVGEMAKF
+1449 PKDVWKVGERAKF
-1462 KALYHNKR
+1462 KALYHSKR

-1546 EDTSVITSE
+1546 EDTSVLTSE

-1562 IKTGDLVWTGSE
+1562 VNTGDLVWTGSE
-1574 FAPCQQLGSKTCSV
+1574 FAPCQQLGSRKKICEPICTYFGSITASLEHKFLTLNLDSFDLEFNV
-1588 LKISTDCGE
+1588 LANVISQGLPVVRNVHDGGFTFRELIENEKFKDSMLFRPELSEE
-1597 VICSAEH
+1597 VVECLSEKFRDVRFDMVKSAKYFWQTNIIPPE
-1604 LVLVSDT
+1604 VTV
-1611 RHEIGEFRHA
+1611 
-1621 GDLKVGQFMK
+1621 
-1631 HVGKVLSSDDR
+1631 
-1642 YSPSRIE
+1642 
-1649 RIESV
+1649 
-1654 GEAVCYDLF
+1654 YDLF

-1690 GRKATQEEIDKGKDI
+1690 GRKATQEEINQGKDI

-1786 TEFLVLDRGWMTAD
+1786 TEFLVLDHGWMTAD

-1815 DEVRFTKAG
+1815 DEVRFAKAG

-1845 NHRMWIGTQDAGF
+1845 NHRMWIGTPDAGF
-1858 RIVRAS
+1858 HIVRAS

-1938 FLHSGD
+1938 FLNSGD
-1944 FSSTEFSVDRELSLG
+1944 FSSTKFSVDRELSLG
-1959 LRSLEASNPCTSLFS
+1959 LRSLEASNPCTHLFS
-1974 LAKTKYKDEPI
+1974 LAKTEYKDEPI

-2038 TCRVDP
+2038 TCRVDS

-2129 KAKCLSGETLVQTSY
+2129 KS
-2144 GVLTLRS
+2144 
-2151 LYDGWKSG
+2151 
-2159 TYREDLK
+2159 K
-2166 IATPSGMHN
+2166 I
-2175 VLDVMNNGTKD
+2175 
-2186 VLCLNMSNGDTLE
+2186 
-2199 ATPDHLVRSG
+2199 
-2209 NKWVPVSSL
+2209 
-2218 NEGDCIDAD
+2218 
-2227 ICLSE
+2227 
-2232 VKVYPQIPLSFVSG
+2232 
-2246 CFIPLNRDLAYLFG
+2246 
-2260 AVLGDGTIQKKNVY
+2260 
-2274 YFSED
+2274 
-2279 EELLSEIERIVKGL
+2279 
-2293 GFEPRRNLHR
+2293 
-2303 IGKNGKPF
+2303 
-2311 FRISC
+2311 
-2316 GASRCR
+2316 
-2322 EIFVGAG
+2322 
-2329 LVGDTGHKLLRVPD
+2329 
-2343 VVFKSPSECR
+2343 
-2353 FSFLQGIFDTDGT
+2353 
-2366 VSKLGNA
+2366 
-2373 TSCGLCFCTSSQVF
+2373 
-2387 AKQCAMLCRSL
+2387 
-2398 GMMCLVSSDFNK
+2398 
-2410 TYNRTYYKVRIRAS
+2410 
-2424 SIRQFVSLG
+2424 
-2433 GFKCVHKQ
+2433 
-2441 NTLMEWLDAGLC
+2441 
-2453 LKTYKK
+2453 
-2459 HYCIQSISSGV
+2459 
-2470 REVFDV
+2470 
-2476 SVDSEEH
+2476 
-2483 AFLANGLVVHNC
+2483 

-2531 LPSIEQGQAENVSY
+2531 LPSIEQGQSENVAY

-2568 GDKAQ
+2568 GDRAQ
-2573 IAFAERTVKNSVVQ
+2573 VAFAERTVKNSVVQ

-2690 KKRTGHVETESS
+2690 KKRTGHVETVSS